1 MKKLLFTLAILSGGV
16 LSAAFAQTTSR
27 ILPDEARN
35 VKNDPVLVRQF
46 LEKSRN
52 FQKRQMSSE
61 SAFQQVRPLMR
72 KKSDVIID
80 AAPSLSNLKLNGA
93 VVYDENKDVNTFGL
107 YSFSAQAPVTRKEV
121 TLIPRLS
128 ASGGAIYSDGK
139 LYVYDYAIDYG
150 YVSLSRYAVYDA
162 VTGAELDYK
171 SMGYSLGPVYRNAAV
186 SCAKD
191 PVTGKVYCCSYG
203 YNEKTKE
210 LCYVLSTWNLEGMSK
225 DSIALLSK
233 PMQVMACDSD
243 GKLYGISASTATE
256 GNNGGILYEINKTT
270 GTLREIGDTQVS
282 PKYTQ
287 SAVINT
293 SDNTFYWFANEEDEA
308 ANLYTVD
315 LTTGEAALVGA
326 LPYGDQ
332 VVGAY
337 IPDPEALDGAPSGP
351 ENLSVSFENGS
362 LSGTVS
368 FDIPSEPYDGNV
380 LNGDV
385 TYKVLG
391 NGDVLATSVAAAGT
405 KVSCPVTVPSSA
417 IYKLEVVLSN
427 SVGDS
432 PKSDMTVYIGKDSPL
447 AVNNLK
453 VVRTGDVN
461 TVSWNSP
468 TGTKNGGYMNVD
480 DLRYKIVRMPDNVQV
495 ATNHADRVFS
505 DTFTTEEL
513 ALYYYVVTS
522 YNDGIEGE
530 SASSNSVSV
539 GDALLPPYSQDFTE
553 KNSLG
558 LFTVVDVNNDNKT
571 WTYSNGTVRYA
582 YHMKN
587 NADDWLIT
595 PPLKLKKG
603 YMYEFSFDTYVL
615 SARSEE
621 KMEIKM
627 GTAATVEAMNTV
639 IMEER
644 TYNNTRTSPKTES
657 FSIMPDA
664 DGTYYIGFHAVSDA
678 NKGNL
683 TVDNIKVGEPM
694 SIHVP
699 GEVENLTLIPGAKG
713 ALSVTIGLTAP
724 TKNLVGGDLTELT
737 AVDVRRGETL
747 VKTFESP
754 AKGTAL
760 QFVDNGVVSGLNIY
774 SVVARNSFGEGAVT
788 TDTVLVGIDVPLAP
802 QSVTFTDEGNGSG
815 LLSWDKVSE
824 TGENGGYVNPEEV
837 VYTVYDADSKVVA
850 DDVTGDRYELTS
862 LNSEMPQVLSYFS
875 VTAKNQK
882 GESEP
887 AQSNS
892 RLVGPSYPAPYT
904 ESFADATI
912 TNGPWTTELLAGKS
926 YDSDW
931 TPRAD
936 QSQDNDGGSAD
947 FQGYAAGASTRIYS
961 PKIDISAV
969 DNPRL
974 NAWILMPTGGVRVR
988 FQISDDYA
996 DWHDVDTIEVAEEWT
1011 RVNIDLASY
1020 KSKNLRIALV
1030 GECLKDFNFAYVDHI
1045 EIRGYLDNNLQATG
1059 ITGPEK
1065 VNFKEEAKYVVS
1077 VLNEGVRDASQ
1088 FKVYL
1093 TDEEF
1098 NVLATKTV
1106 ESLAAQSSV
1115 NVEISYTPSI
1125 EMAGSELTVYGVVG
1139 YDSDEE
1145 QDDNRTKTAVV
1156 TKVNG
1161 SSYPVATGLTGN
1173 REGAAIKLAWS
1184 APSLSKPV
1192 AEVVTD
1198 GFEDY
1203 DPFTIDGFGAWTVAD
1218 VDGGNTYVF
1227 GESQSWP
1234 NAGQPQAFMIFDMN
1248 SEHIAGLGVDERFMM
1263 DNSHGSKLA
1272 VCWSSDPQTTD
1283 LGHNDDWLISP
1294 RLADGGQT
1302 VSFQAKAYDSSFT
1315 ESIEV
1320 YYSTTGNAI
1329 EDFTNNLAKVSSVP
1343 ADTWATYTYDLPANT
1358 TYFAIRCV
1366 SANAFLLG
1374 IDNVVYKPQPVLPE
1388 GLAVESYNVYRN
1400 GELLDNTAATE
1411 FTDNAPSDGDN
1422 VYAVSVVYNMGESI
1436 LSDPCTVG
1444 TSGIENNSMDN
1455 IRVYEE
1461 NGAIVIRGAEGKR
1474 ATVSDM
1480 SGIVLHNDICSDVTV
1495 ISVSRG
1501 VYVVKVNGKE
1511 IKVIV
1516 R

>member
-1 MKKLLFTLAILSGGV
+1 
-16 LSAAFAQTTSR
+16 
-27 ILPDEARN
+27 
-35 VKNDPVLVRQF
+35 
-46 LEKSRN
+46 
-52 FQKRQMSSE
+52 
-61 SAFQQVRPLMR
+61 
-72 KKSDVIID
+72 
-80 AAPSLSNLKLNGA
+80 
-93 VVYDENKDVNTFGL
+93 
-107 YSFSAQAPVTRKEV
+107 
-121 TLIPRLS
+121 
-128 ASGGAIYSDGK
+128 
-139 LYVYDYAIDYG
+139 
-150 YVSLSRYAVYDA
+150 
-162 VTGAELDYK
+162 
-171 SMGYSLGPVYRNAAV
+171 
-186 SCAKD
+186 
-191 PVTGKVYCCSYG
+191 
-203 YNEKTKE
+203 
-210 LCYVLSTWNLEGMSK
+210 
-225 DSIALLSK
+225 
-233 PMQVMACDSD
+233 
-243 GKLYGISASTATE
+243 
-256 GNNGGILYEINKTT
+256 
-270 GTLREIGDTQVS
+270 
-282 PKYTQ
+282 
-287 SAVINT
+287 
-293 SDNTFYWFANEEDEA
+293 
-308 ANLYTVD
+308 
-315 LTTGEAALVGA
+315 
-326 LPYGDQ
+326 
-332 VVGAY
+332 
-337 IPDPEALDGAPSGP
+337 
-351 ENLSVSFENGS
+351 
-362 LSGTVS
+362 
-368 FDIPSEPYDGNV
+368 
-380 LNGDV
+380 
-385 TYKVLG
+385 
-391 NGDVLATSVAAAGT
+391 
-405 KVSCPVTVPSSA
+405 
-417 IYKLEVVLSN
+417 
-427 SVGDS
+427 
-432 PKSDMTVYIGKDSPL
+432 
-447 AVNNLK
+447 
-453 VVRTGDVN
+453 
-461 TVSWNSP
+461 
-468 TGTKNGGYMNVD
+468 
-480 DLRYKIVRMPDNVQV
+480 
-495 ATNHADRVFS
+495 
-505 DTFTTEEL
+505 
-513 ALYYYVVTS
+513 
-522 YNDGIEGE
+522 
-530 SASSNSVSV
+530 
-539 GDALLPPYSQDFTE
+539 
-553 KNSLG
+553 
-558 LFTVVDVNNDNKT
+558 
-571 WTYSNGTVRYA
+571 
-582 YHMKN
+582 
-587 NADDWLIT
+587 
-595 PPLKLKKG
+595 
-603 YMYEFSFDTYVL
+603 
-615 SARSEE
+615 
-621 KMEIKM
+621 
-627 GTAATVEAMNTV
+627 
-639 IMEER
+639 
-644 TYNNTRTSPKTES
+644 
-657 FSIMPDA
+657 
-664 DGTYYIGFHAVSDA
+664 
-678 NKGNL
+678 
-683 TVDNIKVGEPM
+683 
-694 SIHVP
+694 
-699 GEVENLTLIPGAKG
+699 
-713 ALSVTIGLTAP
+713 
-724 TKNLVGGDLTELT
+724 
-737 AVDVRRGETL
+737 
-747 VKTFESP
+747 
-754 AKGTAL
+754 
-760 QFVDNGVVSGLNIY
+760 
-774 SVVARNSFGEGAVT
+774 
-788 TDTVLVGIDVPLAP
+788 
-802 QSVTFTDEGNGSG
+802 
-815 LLSWDKVSE
+815 
-824 TGENGGYVNPEEV
+824 
-837 VYTVYDADSKVVA
+837 
-850 DDVTGDRYELTS
+850 
-862 LNSEMPQVLSYFS
+862 MPQVLSYFS

-904 ESFADATI
+904 ESFADAAI

-931 TPRAD
+931 TPRED

-1011 RVNIDLASY
+1011 RVNIDLTSY

-1059 ITGPEK
+1059 ITGPDK

-1088 FKVYL
+1088 FTVYL

-1156 TKVNG
+1156 TKVKG

-1320 YYSTTGNAI
+1320 YYSTTGNAV

-1343 ADTWATYTYDLPANT
+1343 ADTWATYTYDLPANA

-1480 SGIVLHNDICSDVTV
+1480 SGIVLHNDICSDVSV
-1495 ISVSRG
+1495 ISVNRG
-1501 VYVVKVNGKE
+1501 VYVVKVNGKA

>member
-1 MKKLLFTLAILSGGV
+1 M
-16 LSAAFAQTTSR
+16 
-27 ILPDEARN
+27 
-35 VKNDPVLVRQF
+35 
-46 LEKSRN
+46 
-52 FQKRQMSSE
+52 
-61 SAFQQVRPLMR
+61 
-72 KKSDVIID
+72 
-80 AAPSLSNLKLNGA
+80 
-93 VVYDENKDVNTFGL
+93 
-107 YSFSAQAPVTRKEV
+107 
-121 TLIPRLS
+121 
-128 ASGGAIYSDGK
+128 
-139 LYVYDYAIDYG
+139 
-150 YVSLSRYAVYDA
+150 
-162 VTGAELDYK
+162 
-171 SMGYSLGPVYRNAAV
+171 
-186 SCAKD
+186 
-191 PVTGKVYCCSYG
+191 
-203 YNEKTKE
+203 
-210 LCYVLSTWNLEGMSK
+210 
-225 DSIALLSK
+225 
-233 PMQVMACDSD
+233 
-243 GKLYGISASTATE
+243 
-256 GNNGGILYEINKTT
+256 
-270 GTLREIGDTQVS
+270 
-282 PKYTQ
+282 
-287 SAVINT
+287 
-293 SDNTFYWFANEEDEA
+293 
-308 ANLYTVD
+308 
-315 LTTGEAALVGA
+315 
-326 LPYGDQ
+326 
-332 VVGAY
+332 
-337 IPDPEALDGAPSGP
+337 
-351 ENLSVSFENGS
+351 
-362 LSGTVS
+362 
-368 FDIPSEPYDGNV
+368 
-380 LNGDV
+380 
-385 TYKVLG
+385 
-391 NGDVLATSVAAAGT
+391 
-405 KVSCPVTVPSSA
+405 
-417 IYKLEVVLSN
+417 
-427 SVGDS
+427 
-432 PKSDMTVYIGKDSPL
+432 
-447 AVNNLK
+447 
-453 VVRTGDVN
+453 
-461 TVSWNSP
+461 
-468 TGTKNGGYMNVD
+468 
-480 DLRYKIVRMPDNVQV
+480 
-495 ATNHADRVFS
+495 
-505 DTFTTEEL
+505 
-513 ALYYYVVTS
+513 
-522 YNDGIEGE
+522 
-530 SASSNSVSV
+530 
-539 GDALLPPYSQDFTE
+539 
-553 KNSLG
+553 
-558 LFTVVDVNNDNKT
+558 
-571 WTYSNGTVRYA
+571 
-582 YHMKN
+582 
-587 NADDWLIT
+587 
-595 PPLKLKKG
+595 
-603 YMYEFSFDTYVL
+603 
-615 SARSEE
+615 
-621 KMEIKM
+621 
-627 GTAATVEAMNTV
+627 
-639 IMEER
+639 
-644 TYNNTRTSPKTES
+644 
-657 FSIMPDA
+657 
-664 DGTYYIGFHAVSDA
+664 
-678 NKGNL
+678 
-683 TVDNIKVGEPM
+683 
-694 SIHVP
+694 
-699 GEVENLTLIPGAKG
+699 
-713 ALSVTIGLTAP
+713 
-724 TKNLVGGDLTELT
+724 
-737 AVDVRRGETL
+737 
-747 VKTFESP
+747 
-754 AKGTAL
+754 
-760 QFVDNGVVSGLNIY
+760 
-774 SVVARNSFGEGAVT
+774 
-788 TDTVLVGIDVPLAP
+788 
-802 QSVTFTDEGNGSG
+802 
-815 LLSWDKVSE
+815 
-824 TGENGGYVNPEEV
+824 
-837 VYTVYDADSKVVA
+837 VA

-1030 GECLKDFNFAYVDHI
+1030 GECLEDFNFAYVDHI

-1088 FKVYL
+1088 FTVYL

-1156 TKVNG
+1156 TKVKG
-1161 SSYPVATGLTGN
+1161 SSYPVATGLTGSS
-1173 REGAAIKLAWS
+1173 EGTAIKLAWS

-1263 DNSHGSKLA
+1263 DSSHGSKLA

-1461 NGAIVIRGAEGKR
+1461 NGTIVIRGAEGKR

-1501 VYVVKVNGKE
+1501 VYVVKVNGKA

>member
-1 MKKLLFTLAILSGGV
+1 M
-16 LSAAFAQTTSR
+16 
-27 ILPDEARN
+27 
-35 VKNDPVLVRQF
+35 
-46 LEKSRN
+46 
-52 FQKRQMSSE
+52 
-61 SAFQQVRPLMR
+61 
-72 KKSDVIID
+72 
-80 AAPSLSNLKLNGA
+80 
-93 VVYDENKDVNTFGL
+93 
-107 YSFSAQAPVTRKEV
+107 
-121 TLIPRLS
+121 
-128 ASGGAIYSDGK
+128 
-139 LYVYDYAIDYG
+139 
-150 YVSLSRYAVYDA
+150 
-162 VTGAELDYK
+162 
-171 SMGYSLGPVYRNAAV
+171 
-186 SCAKD
+186 
-191 PVTGKVYCCSYG
+191 
-203 YNEKTKE
+203 
-210 LCYVLSTWNLEGMSK
+210 
-225 DSIALLSK
+225 
-233 PMQVMACDSD
+233 
-243 GKLYGISASTATE
+243 
-256 GNNGGILYEINKTT
+256 
-270 GTLREIGDTQVS
+270 
-282 PKYTQ
+282 
-287 SAVINT
+287 
-293 SDNTFYWFANEEDEA
+293 
-308 ANLYTVD
+308 
-315 LTTGEAALVGA
+315 
-326 LPYGDQ
+326 
-332 VVGAY
+332 
-337 IPDPEALDGAPSGP
+337 
-351 ENLSVSFENGS
+351 
-362 LSGTVS
+362 
-368 FDIPSEPYDGNV
+368 
-380 LNGDV
+380 
-385 TYKVLG
+385 
-391 NGDVLATSVAAAGT
+391 
-405 KVSCPVTVPSSA
+405 
-417 IYKLEVVLSN
+417 
-427 SVGDS
+427 
-432 PKSDMTVYIGKDSPL
+432 
-447 AVNNLK
+447 
-453 VVRTGDVN
+453 
-461 TVSWNSP
+461 
-468 TGTKNGGYMNVD
+468 
-480 DLRYKIVRMPDNVQV
+480 
-495 ATNHADRVFS
+495 
-505 DTFTTEEL
+505 
-513 ALYYYVVTS
+513 
-522 YNDGIEGE
+522 
-530 SASSNSVSV
+530 
-539 GDALLPPYSQDFTE
+539 
-553 KNSLG
+553 
-558 LFTVVDVNNDNKT
+558 
-571 WTYSNGTVRYA
+571 
-582 YHMKN
+582 
-587 NADDWLIT
+587 
-595 PPLKLKKG
+595 
-603 YMYEFSFDTYVL
+603 
-615 SARSEE
+615 
-621 KMEIKM
+621 
-627 GTAATVEAMNTV
+627 
-639 IMEER
+639 
-644 TYNNTRTSPKTES
+644 
-657 FSIMPDA
+657 
-664 DGTYYIGFHAVSDA
+664 
-678 NKGNL
+678 
-683 TVDNIKVGEPM
+683 
-694 SIHVP
+694 
-699 GEVENLTLIPGAKG
+699 
-713 ALSVTIGLTAP
+713 
-724 TKNLVGGDLTELT
+724 
-737 AVDVRRGETL
+737 
-747 VKTFESP
+747 
-754 AKGTAL
+754 
-760 QFVDNGVVSGLNIY
+760 
-774 SVVARNSFGEGAVT
+774 
-788 TDTVLVGIDVPLAP
+788 
-802 QSVTFTDEGNGSG
+802 
-815 LLSWDKVSE
+815 
-824 TGENGGYVNPEEV
+824 
-837 VYTVYDADSKVVA
+837 
-850 DDVTGDRYELTS
+850 
-862 LNSEMPQVLSYFS
+862 
-875 VTAKNQK
+875 
-882 GESEP
+882 
-887 AQSNS
+887 
-892 RLVGPSYPAPYT
+892 GPSYPAPYT

-1011 RVNIDLASY
+1011 RVNIDLTSY

-1030 GECLKDFNFAYVDHI
+1030 GECLEDFNFAYVDHI
-1045 EIRGYLDNNLQATG
+1045 EIRGYLDNNLQAIG
-1059 ITGPEK
+1059 ITGPDK

-1088 FKVYL
+1088 FAVYL

-1436 LSDPCTVG
+1436 LSAPCTVG

-1480 SGIVLHNDICSDVTV
+1480 SGVVLHNDICSDVTV

-1501 VYVVKVNGKE
+1501 VYVVKVNGKA

>member
-1 MKKLLFTLAILSGGV
+1 M
-16 LSAAFAQTTSR
+16 
-27 ILPDEARN
+27 
-35 VKNDPVLVRQF
+35 
-46 LEKSRN
+46 
-52 FQKRQMSSE
+52 
-61 SAFQQVRPLMR
+61 
-72 KKSDVIID
+72 
-80 AAPSLSNLKLNGA
+80 
-93 VVYDENKDVNTFGL
+93 
-107 YSFSAQAPVTRKEV
+107 
-121 TLIPRLS
+121 
-128 ASGGAIYSDGK
+128 
-139 LYVYDYAIDYG
+139 
-150 YVSLSRYAVYDA
+150 
-162 VTGAELDYK
+162 
-171 SMGYSLGPVYRNAAV
+171 
-186 SCAKD
+186 
-191 PVTGKVYCCSYG
+191 
-203 YNEKTKE
+203 
-210 LCYVLSTWNLEGMSK
+210 
-225 DSIALLSK
+225 
-233 PMQVMACDSD
+233 
-243 GKLYGISASTATE
+243 
-256 GNNGGILYEINKTT
+256 
-270 GTLREIGDTQVS
+270 
-282 PKYTQ
+282 
-287 SAVINT
+287 
-293 SDNTFYWFANEEDEA
+293 
-308 ANLYTVD
+308 
-315 LTTGEAALVGA
+315 
-326 LPYGDQ
+326 
-332 VVGAY
+332 
-337 IPDPEALDGAPSGP
+337 
-351 ENLSVSFENGS
+351 
-362 LSGTVS
+362 
-368 FDIPSEPYDGNV
+368 
-380 LNGDV
+380 
-385 TYKVLG
+385 
-391 NGDVLATSVAAAGT
+391 
-405 KVSCPVTVPSSA
+405 
-417 IYKLEVVLSN
+417 
-427 SVGDS
+427 
-432 PKSDMTVYIGKDSPL
+432 
-447 AVNNLK
+447 
-453 VVRTGDVN
+453 
-461 TVSWNSP
+461 
-468 TGTKNGGYMNVD
+468 
-480 DLRYKIVRMPDNVQV
+480 
-495 ATNHADRVFS
+495 
-505 DTFTTEEL
+505 
-513 ALYYYVVTS
+513 
-522 YNDGIEGE
+522 
-530 SASSNSVSV
+530 
-539 GDALLPPYSQDFTE
+539 
-553 KNSLG
+553 
-558 LFTVVDVNNDNKT
+558 
-571 WTYSNGTVRYA
+571 
-582 YHMKN
+582 
-587 NADDWLIT
+587 
-595 PPLKLKKG
+595 
-603 YMYEFSFDTYVL
+603 
-615 SARSEE
+615 
-621 KMEIKM
+621 
-627 GTAATVEAMNTV
+627 
-639 IMEER
+639 
-644 TYNNTRTSPKTES
+644 
-657 FSIMPDA
+657 
-664 DGTYYIGFHAVSDA
+664 
-678 NKGNL
+678 
-683 TVDNIKVGEPM
+683 
-694 SIHVP
+694 
-699 GEVENLTLIPGAKG
+699 
-713 ALSVTIGLTAP
+713 
-724 TKNLVGGDLTELT
+724 
-737 AVDVRRGETL
+737 
-747 VKTFESP
+747 
-754 AKGTAL
+754 
-760 QFVDNGVVSGLNIY
+760 
-774 SVVARNSFGEGAVT
+774 
-788 TDTVLVGIDVPLAP
+788 
-802 QSVTFTDEGNGSG
+802 
-815 LLSWDKVSE
+815 
-824 TGENGGYVNPEEV
+824 

-1020 KSKNLRIALV
+1020 KSKNLRVALV
-1030 GECLKDFNFAYVDHI
+1030 GECLKGFNFAYADHI
-1045 EIRGYLDNNLQATG
+1045 EICGYLDNNLQATG
-1059 ITGPEK
+1059 IAGPEK

-1088 FKVYL
+1088 FTVYL

-1173 REGAAIKLAWS
+1173 REGVAVKLAWS

-1263 DNSHGSKLA
+1263 DSSHGSQLA

-1320 YYSTTGNAI
+1320 YYSTTGNAV
-1329 EDFTNNLAKVSSVP
+1329 EDFTNNLAKVSPVP
-1343 ADTWATYTYDLPANT
+1343 ADMWATYTYDLPANA

-1388 GLAVESYNVYRN
+1388 RLAVESYNVYRN

-1411 FTDNAPSDGDN
+1411 FTDNAPADGDN

-1436 LSDPCTVG
+1436 LSVPCTVG
-1444 TSGIENNSMDN
+1444 TSGIADNSMDN

-1480 SGIVLHNDICSDVTV
+1480 SGIVLHNDICSDVSV
-1495 ISVSRG
+1495 ISVNKG
-1501 VYVVKVNGKE
+1501 VYVVKVNGKA

>member
-1 MKKLLFTLAILSGGV
+1 M
-16 LSAAFAQTTSR
+16 
-27 ILPDEARN
+27 
-35 VKNDPVLVRQF
+35 
-46 LEKSRN
+46 
-52 FQKRQMSSE
+52 
-61 SAFQQVRPLMR
+61 
-72 KKSDVIID
+72 
-80 AAPSLSNLKLNGA
+80 
-93 VVYDENKDVNTFGL
+93 
-107 YSFSAQAPVTRKEV
+107 
-121 TLIPRLS
+121 
-128 ASGGAIYSDGK
+128 
-139 LYVYDYAIDYG
+139 
-150 YVSLSRYAVYDA
+150 
-162 VTGAELDYK
+162 
-171 SMGYSLGPVYRNAAV
+171 
-186 SCAKD
+186 
-191 PVTGKVYCCSYG
+191 
-203 YNEKTKE
+203 
-210 LCYVLSTWNLEGMSK
+210 
-225 DSIALLSK
+225 
-233 PMQVMACDSD
+233 
-243 GKLYGISASTATE
+243 
-256 GNNGGILYEINKTT
+256 
-270 GTLREIGDTQVS
+270 
-282 PKYTQ
+282 
-287 SAVINT
+287 
-293 SDNTFYWFANEEDEA
+293 
-308 ANLYTVD
+308 
-315 LTTGEAALVGA
+315 
-326 LPYGDQ
+326 
-332 VVGAY
+332 
-337 IPDPEALDGAPSGP
+337 
-351 ENLSVSFENGS
+351 
-362 LSGTVS
+362 
-368 FDIPSEPYDGNV
+368 
-380 LNGDV
+380 
-385 TYKVLG
+385 
-391 NGDVLATSVAAAGT
+391 
-405 KVSCPVTVPSSA
+405 
-417 IYKLEVVLSN
+417 
-427 SVGDS
+427 
-432 PKSDMTVYIGKDSPL
+432 
-447 AVNNLK
+447 
-453 VVRTGDVN
+453 
-461 TVSWNSP
+461 
-468 TGTKNGGYMNVD
+468 
-480 DLRYKIVRMPDNVQV
+480 
-495 ATNHADRVFS
+495 
-505 DTFTTEEL
+505 
-513 ALYYYVVTS
+513 
-522 YNDGIEGE
+522 
-530 SASSNSVSV
+530 
-539 GDALLPPYSQDFTE
+539 
-553 KNSLG
+553 
-558 LFTVVDVNNDNKT
+558 
-571 WTYSNGTVRYA
+571 
-582 YHMKN
+582 
-587 NADDWLIT
+587 
-595 PPLKLKKG
+595 
-603 YMYEFSFDTYVL
+603 
-615 SARSEE
+615 
-621 KMEIKM
+621 
-627 GTAATVEAMNTV
+627 
-639 IMEER
+639 
-644 TYNNTRTSPKTES
+644 
-657 FSIMPDA
+657 
-664 DGTYYIGFHAVSDA
+664 
-678 NKGNL
+678 
-683 TVDNIKVGEPM
+683 
-694 SIHVP
+694 
-699 GEVENLTLIPGAKG
+699 
-713 ALSVTIGLTAP
+713 
-724 TKNLVGGDLTELT
+724 
-737 AVDVRRGETL
+737 
-747 VKTFESP
+747 
-754 AKGTAL
+754 
-760 QFVDNGVVSGLNIY
+760 
-774 SVVARNSFGEGAVT
+774 
-788 TDTVLVGIDVPLAP
+788 
-802 QSVTFTDEGNGSG
+802 
-815 LLSWDKVSE
+815 
-824 TGENGGYVNPEEV
+824 
-837 VYTVYDADSKVVA
+837 
-850 DDVTGDRYELTS
+850 TGDRYELTS

-1059 ITGPEK
+1059 ITGPDK

-1088 FKVYL
+1088 FTVYL

-1156 TKVNG
+1156 TKVKG
-1161 SSYPVATGLTGN
+1161 SSYPVATGLTGSS
-1173 REGAAIKLAWS
+1173 EGTAIKLAWS

-1263 DNSHGSKLA
+1263 DSSHGSKLA

-1480 SGIVLHNDICSDVTV
+1480 SGVVLHNDICSDVTV
-1495 ISVSRG
+1495 ISVNRG
-1501 VYVVKVNGKE
+1501 VYVVKVNGKA

>member
-1 MKKLLFTLAILSGGV
+1 M
-16 LSAAFAQTTSR
+16 
-27 ILPDEARN
+27 
-35 VKNDPVLVRQF
+35 
-46 LEKSRN
+46 
-52 FQKRQMSSE
+52 
-61 SAFQQVRPLMR
+61 
-72 KKSDVIID
+72 
-80 AAPSLSNLKLNGA
+80 
-93 VVYDENKDVNTFGL
+93 
-107 YSFSAQAPVTRKEV
+107 
-121 TLIPRLS
+121 
-128 ASGGAIYSDGK
+128 
-139 LYVYDYAIDYG
+139 
-150 YVSLSRYAVYDA
+150 
-162 VTGAELDYK
+162 
-171 SMGYSLGPVYRNAAV
+171 
-186 SCAKD
+186 
-191 PVTGKVYCCSYG
+191 
-203 YNEKTKE
+203 
-210 LCYVLSTWNLEGMSK
+210 
-225 DSIALLSK
+225 
-233 PMQVMACDSD
+233 
-243 GKLYGISASTATE
+243 
-256 GNNGGILYEINKTT
+256 
-270 GTLREIGDTQVS
+270 
-282 PKYTQ
+282 
-287 SAVINT
+287 
-293 SDNTFYWFANEEDEA
+293 
-308 ANLYTVD
+308 
-315 LTTGEAALVGA
+315 
-326 LPYGDQ
+326 
-332 VVGAY
+332 
-337 IPDPEALDGAPSGP
+337 
-351 ENLSVSFENGS
+351 
-362 LSGTVS
+362 
-368 FDIPSEPYDGNV
+368 
-380 LNGDV
+380 
-385 TYKVLG
+385 
-391 NGDVLATSVAAAGT
+391 
-405 KVSCPVTVPSSA
+405 
-417 IYKLEVVLSN
+417 
-427 SVGDS
+427 
-432 PKSDMTVYIGKDSPL
+432 
-447 AVNNLK
+447 
-453 VVRTGDVN
+453 
-461 TVSWNSP
+461 
-468 TGTKNGGYMNVD
+468 
-480 DLRYKIVRMPDNVQV
+480 
-495 ATNHADRVFS
+495 
-505 DTFTTEEL
+505 
-513 ALYYYVVTS
+513 
-522 YNDGIEGE
+522 
-530 SASSNSVSV
+530 
-539 GDALLPPYSQDFTE
+539 
-553 KNSLG
+553 
-558 LFTVVDVNNDNKT
+558 
-571 WTYSNGTVRYA
+571 
-582 YHMKN
+582 
-587 NADDWLIT
+587 
-595 PPLKLKKG
+595 
-603 YMYEFSFDTYVL
+603 
-615 SARSEE
+615 
-621 KMEIKM
+621 
-627 GTAATVEAMNTV
+627 
-639 IMEER
+639 
-644 TYNNTRTSPKTES
+644 
-657 FSIMPDA
+657 
-664 DGTYYIGFHAVSDA
+664 
-678 NKGNL
+678 
-683 TVDNIKVGEPM
+683 
-694 SIHVP
+694 
-699 GEVENLTLIPGAKG
+699 
-713 ALSVTIGLTAP
+713 
-724 TKNLVGGDLTELT
+724 
-737 AVDVRRGETL
+737 
-747 VKTFESP
+747 
-754 AKGTAL
+754 
-760 QFVDNGVVSGLNIY
+760 
-774 SVVARNSFGEGAVT
+774 
-788 TDTVLVGIDVPLAP
+788 
-802 QSVTFTDEGNGSG
+802 
-815 LLSWDKVSE
+815 
-824 TGENGGYVNPEEV
+824 
-837 VYTVYDADSKVVA
+837 
-850 DDVTGDRYELTS
+850 TGDRYELTS

-1020 KSKNLRIALV
+1020 KSKNLRVALV
-1030 GECLKDFNFAYVDHI
+1030 GECLKGFNFAYADHI
-1045 EIRGYLDNNLQATG
+1045 EICGYLDNNLQATG
-1059 ITGPEK
+1059 IAGPEK

-1088 FKVYL
+1088 FTVYL

-1115 NVEISYTPSI
+1115 NVEISYTPPI
-1125 EMAGSELTVYGVVG
+1125 GMAGSELTVYGVVG

-1173 REGAAIKLAWS
+1173 REGAAVKLAWS

-1263 DNSHGSKLA
+1263 DSSHGSQLA

-1320 YYSTTGNAI
+1320 YYSTTGNAV
-1329 EDFTNNLAKVSSVP
+1329 EDFTNNLAKVSPVP
-1343 ADTWATYTYDLPANT
+1343 ADMWATYTYDLPANA

-1388 GLAVESYNVYRN
+1388 RLAVESYNVYRN

-1411 FTDNAPSDGDN
+1411 FTDNAPADGDN

-1436 LSDPCTVG
+1436 LSVPCTVG
-1444 TSGIENNSMDN
+1444 TSGIADNSMDN

-1480 SGIVLHNDICSDVTV
+1480 SGIVLHNDVCSDVTV
-1495 ISVSRG
+1495 ISVNRG
-1501 VYVVKVNGKE
+1501 VYVVKVNGKA

>member
-1 MKKLLFTLAILSGGV
+1 M
-16 LSAAFAQTTSR
+16 
-27 ILPDEARN
+27 
-35 VKNDPVLVRQF
+35 
-46 LEKSRN
+46 
-52 FQKRQMSSE
+52 
-61 SAFQQVRPLMR
+61 
-72 KKSDVIID
+72 
-80 AAPSLSNLKLNGA
+80 
-93 VVYDENKDVNTFGL
+93 
-107 YSFSAQAPVTRKEV
+107 
-121 TLIPRLS
+121 
-128 ASGGAIYSDGK
+128 
-139 LYVYDYAIDYG
+139 
-150 YVSLSRYAVYDA
+150 
-162 VTGAELDYK
+162 
-171 SMGYSLGPVYRNAAV
+171 
-186 SCAKD
+186 
-191 PVTGKVYCCSYG
+191 
-203 YNEKTKE
+203 
-210 LCYVLSTWNLEGMSK
+210 
-225 DSIALLSK
+225 
-233 PMQVMACDSD
+233 
-243 GKLYGISASTATE
+243 
-256 GNNGGILYEINKTT
+256 
-270 GTLREIGDTQVS
+270 
-282 PKYTQ
+282 
-287 SAVINT
+287 
-293 SDNTFYWFANEEDEA
+293 
-308 ANLYTVD
+308 
-315 LTTGEAALVGA
+315 
-326 LPYGDQ
+326 
-332 VVGAY
+332 
-337 IPDPEALDGAPSGP
+337 
-351 ENLSVSFENGS
+351 
-362 LSGTVS
+362 
-368 FDIPSEPYDGNV
+368 
-380 LNGDV
+380 
-385 TYKVLG
+385 
-391 NGDVLATSVAAAGT
+391 
-405 KVSCPVTVPSSA
+405 
-417 IYKLEVVLSN
+417 
-427 SVGDS
+427 
-432 PKSDMTVYIGKDSPL
+432 
-447 AVNNLK
+447 
-453 VVRTGDVN
+453 
-461 TVSWNSP
+461 
-468 TGTKNGGYMNVD
+468 
-480 DLRYKIVRMPDNVQV
+480 
-495 ATNHADRVFS
+495 
-505 DTFTTEEL
+505 
-513 ALYYYVVTS
+513 
-522 YNDGIEGE
+522 
-530 SASSNSVSV
+530 
-539 GDALLPPYSQDFTE
+539 
-553 KNSLG
+553 
-558 LFTVVDVNNDNKT
+558 
-571 WTYSNGTVRYA
+571 
-582 YHMKN
+582 
-587 NADDWLIT
+587 
-595 PPLKLKKG
+595 
-603 YMYEFSFDTYVL
+603 
-615 SARSEE
+615 
-621 KMEIKM
+621 
-627 GTAATVEAMNTV
+627 
-639 IMEER
+639 
-644 TYNNTRTSPKTES
+644 
-657 FSIMPDA
+657 
-664 DGTYYIGFHAVSDA
+664 
-678 NKGNL
+678 
-683 TVDNIKVGEPM
+683 
-694 SIHVP
+694 
-699 GEVENLTLIPGAKG
+699 
-713 ALSVTIGLTAP
+713 
-724 TKNLVGGDLTELT
+724 
-737 AVDVRRGETL
+737 
-747 VKTFESP
+747 
-754 AKGTAL
+754 
-760 QFVDNGVVSGLNIY
+760 
-774 SVVARNSFGEGAVT
+774 
-788 TDTVLVGIDVPLAP
+788 
-802 QSVTFTDEGNGSG
+802 
-815 LLSWDKVSE
+815 LSWDKVPE

-837 VYTVYDADSKVVA
+837 VYTVYDADSKMVA
-850 DDVTGDRYELTS
+850 DDVTGDCYELTS

-1011 RVNIDLASY
+1011 RVNIDLTSY

-1059 ITGPEK
+1059 ITGPDK

-1088 FKVYL
+1088 FAVYL

-1161 SSYPVATGLTGN
+1161 SSYPVATGLTGS

-1203 DPFTIDGFGAWTVAD
+1203 DPFTINGFGAWTVAD

-1320 YYSTTGNAI
+1320 YYSTTGNAV

-1343 ADTWATYTYDLPANT
+1343 ADMWATYTYDLPANA

-1436 LSDPCTVG
+1436 LSAPCTVG
-1444 TSGIENNSMDN
+1444 TSGIENDSMDN

-1480 SGIVLHNDICSDVTV
+1480 SGIVLHNDVCSDVSV
-1495 ISVSRG
+1495 ISVNKG
-1501 VYVVKVNGKE
+1501 VYVVKVNGKA

>member
-1 MKKLLFTLAILSGGV
+1 M
-16 LSAAFAQTTSR
+16 
-27 ILPDEARN
+27 
-35 VKNDPVLVRQF
+35 
-46 LEKSRN
+46 
-52 FQKRQMSSE
+52 
-61 SAFQQVRPLMR
+61 
-72 KKSDVIID
+72 
-80 AAPSLSNLKLNGA
+80 
-93 VVYDENKDVNTFGL
+93 
-107 YSFSAQAPVTRKEV
+107 
-121 TLIPRLS
+121 
-128 ASGGAIYSDGK
+128 
-139 LYVYDYAIDYG
+139 
-150 YVSLSRYAVYDA
+150 
-162 VTGAELDYK
+162 
-171 SMGYSLGPVYRNAAV
+171 
-186 SCAKD
+186 
-191 PVTGKVYCCSYG
+191 
-203 YNEKTKE
+203 
-210 LCYVLSTWNLEGMSK
+210 
-225 DSIALLSK
+225 
-233 PMQVMACDSD
+233 
-243 GKLYGISASTATE
+243 
-256 GNNGGILYEINKTT
+256 
-270 GTLREIGDTQVS
+270 
-282 PKYTQ
+282 
-287 SAVINT
+287 
-293 SDNTFYWFANEEDEA
+293 
-308 ANLYTVD
+308 
-315 LTTGEAALVGA
+315 
-326 LPYGDQ
+326 
-332 VVGAY
+332 
-337 IPDPEALDGAPSGP
+337 
-351 ENLSVSFENGS
+351 
-362 LSGTVS
+362 
-368 FDIPSEPYDGNV
+368 
-380 LNGDV
+380 
-385 TYKVLG
+385 
-391 NGDVLATSVAAAGT
+391 
-405 KVSCPVTVPSSA
+405 
-417 IYKLEVVLSN
+417 
-427 SVGDS
+427 
-432 PKSDMTVYIGKDSPL
+432 
-447 AVNNLK
+447 
-453 VVRTGDVN
+453 
-461 TVSWNSP
+461 
-468 TGTKNGGYMNVD
+468 
-480 DLRYKIVRMPDNVQV
+480 
-495 ATNHADRVFS
+495 
-505 DTFTTEEL
+505 
-513 ALYYYVVTS
+513 
-522 YNDGIEGE
+522 
-530 SASSNSVSV
+530 
-539 GDALLPPYSQDFTE
+539 
-553 KNSLG
+553 
-558 LFTVVDVNNDNKT
+558 
-571 WTYSNGTVRYA
+571 
-582 YHMKN
+582 
-587 NADDWLIT
+587 
-595 PPLKLKKG
+595 
-603 YMYEFSFDTYVL
+603 
-615 SARSEE
+615 
-621 KMEIKM
+621 
-627 GTAATVEAMNTV
+627 
-639 IMEER
+639 
-644 TYNNTRTSPKTES
+644 
-657 FSIMPDA
+657 
-664 DGTYYIGFHAVSDA
+664 
-678 NKGNL
+678 
-683 TVDNIKVGEPM
+683 
-694 SIHVP
+694 
-699 GEVENLTLIPGAKG
+699 
-713 ALSVTIGLTAP
+713 
-724 TKNLVGGDLTELT
+724 
-737 AVDVRRGETL
+737 
-747 VKTFESP
+747 
-754 AKGTAL
+754 
-760 QFVDNGVVSGLNIY
+760 
-774 SVVARNSFGEGAVT
+774 
-788 TDTVLVGIDVPLAP
+788 
-802 QSVTFTDEGNGSG
+802 
-815 LLSWDKVSE
+815 
-824 TGENGGYVNPEEV
+824 
-837 VYTVYDADSKVVA
+837 
-850 DDVTGDRYELTS
+850 TGDRYELTS

-996 DWHDVDTIEVAEEWT
+996 DWHDVDTIEAAEEWT

-1020 KSKNLRIALV
+1020 KSKNLRVALV
-1030 GECLKDFNFAYVDHI
+1030 GECLKGFNFAYADHI

-1059 ITGPEK
+1059 IAGPEK

-1088 FKVYL
+1088 FTVYL

-1139 YDSDEE
+1139 YDSDEK

-1161 SSYPVATGLTGN
+1161 SSYPVATGLTGS

-1203 DPFTIDGFGAWTVAD
+1203 DPFTINGFGAWTVAD

-1263 DNSHGSKLA
+1263 DSSHGSQLA

-1320 YYSTTGNAI
+1320 YYSTTGNAV
-1329 EDFTNNLAKVSSVP
+1329 EDFTNNLAKVSPVP
-1343 ADTWATYTYDLPANT
+1343 ADMWTTCTYDLPANA

-1388 GLAVESYNVYRN
+1388 RLAVESYNVYRN

-1411 FTDNAPSDGDN
+1411 FTDNAPADGDN

-1436 LSDPCTVG
+1436 LSVPCTVG
-1444 TSGIENNSMDN
+1444 TSGIADNSMDN

-1501 VYVVKVNGKE
+1501 VYVVKVNGKA

>member
-1 MKKLLFTLAILSGGV
+1 M
-16 LSAAFAQTTSR
+16 
-27 ILPDEARN
+27 
-35 VKNDPVLVRQF
+35 
-46 LEKSRN
+46 
-52 FQKRQMSSE
+52 
-61 SAFQQVRPLMR
+61 
-72 KKSDVIID
+72 
-80 AAPSLSNLKLNGA
+80 
-93 VVYDENKDVNTFGL
+93 
-107 YSFSAQAPVTRKEV
+107 
-121 TLIPRLS
+121 
-128 ASGGAIYSDGK
+128 
-139 LYVYDYAIDYG
+139 
-150 YVSLSRYAVYDA
+150 
-162 VTGAELDYK
+162 
-171 SMGYSLGPVYRNAAV
+171 
-186 SCAKD
+186 
-191 PVTGKVYCCSYG
+191 
-203 YNEKTKE
+203 
-210 LCYVLSTWNLEGMSK
+210 
-225 DSIALLSK
+225 
-233 PMQVMACDSD
+233 
-243 GKLYGISASTATE
+243 
-256 GNNGGILYEINKTT
+256 
-270 GTLREIGDTQVS
+270 
-282 PKYTQ
+282 
-287 SAVINT
+287 
-293 SDNTFYWFANEEDEA
+293 
-308 ANLYTVD
+308 
-315 LTTGEAALVGA
+315 
-326 LPYGDQ
+326 
-332 VVGAY
+332 
-337 IPDPEALDGAPSGP
+337 
-351 ENLSVSFENGS
+351 
-362 LSGTVS
+362 
-368 FDIPSEPYDGNV
+368 
-380 LNGDV
+380 
-385 TYKVLG
+385 
-391 NGDVLATSVAAAGT
+391 
-405 KVSCPVTVPSSA
+405 
-417 IYKLEVVLSN
+417 
-427 SVGDS
+427 
-432 PKSDMTVYIGKDSPL
+432 
-447 AVNNLK
+447 
-453 VVRTGDVN
+453 
-461 TVSWNSP
+461 
-468 TGTKNGGYMNVD
+468 
-480 DLRYKIVRMPDNVQV
+480 
-495 ATNHADRVFS
+495 
-505 DTFTTEEL
+505 
-513 ALYYYVVTS
+513 
-522 YNDGIEGE
+522 
-530 SASSNSVSV
+530 
-539 GDALLPPYSQDFTE
+539 
-553 KNSLG
+553 
-558 LFTVVDVNNDNKT
+558 
-571 WTYSNGTVRYA
+571 
-582 YHMKN
+582 
-587 NADDWLIT
+587 
-595 PPLKLKKG
+595 
-603 YMYEFSFDTYVL
+603 
-615 SARSEE
+615 
-621 KMEIKM
+621 
-627 GTAATVEAMNTV
+627 
-639 IMEER
+639 
-644 TYNNTRTSPKTES
+644 
-657 FSIMPDA
+657 
-664 DGTYYIGFHAVSDA
+664 
-678 NKGNL
+678 
-683 TVDNIKVGEPM
+683 
-694 SIHVP
+694 
-699 GEVENLTLIPGAKG
+699 
-713 ALSVTIGLTAP
+713 
-724 TKNLVGGDLTELT
+724 
-737 AVDVRRGETL
+737 
-747 VKTFESP
+747 
-754 AKGTAL
+754 
-760 QFVDNGVVSGLNIY
+760 
-774 SVVARNSFGEGAVT
+774 
-788 TDTVLVGIDVPLAP
+788 
-802 QSVTFTDEGNGSG
+802 
-815 LLSWDKVSE
+815 
-824 TGENGGYVNPEEV
+824 
-837 VYTVYDADSKVVA
+837 
-850 DDVTGDRYELTS
+850 
-862 LNSEMPQVLSYFS
+862 
-875 VTAKNQK
+875 TAKNQK

-1011 RVNIDLASY
+1011 RVNIDLTSY

-1059 ITGPEK
+1059 ITGPDK

-1088 FKVYL
+1088 FAVYL

-1161 SSYPVATGLTGN
+1161 SSYPVATGLTGS

-1203 DPFTIDGFGAWTVAD
+1203 DPFTINGFGAWTVAD

-1272 VCWSSDPQTTD
+1272 VCLSSDPQTTD

-1320 YYSTTGNAI
+1320 YYSTTGNAV

-1343 ADTWATYTYDLPANT
+1343 ADMWATYTYDLPANA

-1436 LSDPCTVG
+1436 LSAPCTVG
-1444 TSGIENNSMDN
+1444 TSGIENDSMDN

-1480 SGIVLHNDICSDVTV
+1480 SGIVLHNDVCSDVSV
-1495 ISVSRG
+1495 ISVNKG
-1501 VYVVKVNGKE
+1501 VYVVKVNGKA

>member
-1 MKKLLFTLAILSGGV
+1 M
-16 LSAAFAQTTSR
+16 
-27 ILPDEARN
+27 
-35 VKNDPVLVRQF
+35 
-46 LEKSRN
+46 
-52 FQKRQMSSE
+52 
-61 SAFQQVRPLMR
+61 
-72 KKSDVIID
+72 
-80 AAPSLSNLKLNGA
+80 
-93 VVYDENKDVNTFGL
+93 
-107 YSFSAQAPVTRKEV
+107 
-121 TLIPRLS
+121 
-128 ASGGAIYSDGK
+128 
-139 LYVYDYAIDYG
+139 
-150 YVSLSRYAVYDA
+150 
-162 VTGAELDYK
+162 
-171 SMGYSLGPVYRNAAV
+171 
-186 SCAKD
+186 
-191 PVTGKVYCCSYG
+191 
-203 YNEKTKE
+203 
-210 LCYVLSTWNLEGMSK
+210 
-225 DSIALLSK
+225 
-233 PMQVMACDSD
+233 
-243 GKLYGISASTATE
+243 
-256 GNNGGILYEINKTT
+256 
-270 GTLREIGDTQVS
+270 
-282 PKYTQ
+282 
-287 SAVINT
+287 
-293 SDNTFYWFANEEDEA
+293 
-308 ANLYTVD
+308 
-315 LTTGEAALVGA
+315 
-326 LPYGDQ
+326 
-332 VVGAY
+332 
-337 IPDPEALDGAPSGP
+337 
-351 ENLSVSFENGS
+351 
-362 LSGTVS
+362 
-368 FDIPSEPYDGNV
+368 
-380 LNGDV
+380 
-385 TYKVLG
+385 
-391 NGDVLATSVAAAGT
+391 
-405 KVSCPVTVPSSA
+405 
-417 IYKLEVVLSN
+417 
-427 SVGDS
+427 
-432 PKSDMTVYIGKDSPL
+432 
-447 AVNNLK
+447 
-453 VVRTGDVN
+453 
-461 TVSWNSP
+461 
-468 TGTKNGGYMNVD
+468 
-480 DLRYKIVRMPDNVQV
+480 
-495 ATNHADRVFS
+495 
-505 DTFTTEEL
+505 
-513 ALYYYVVTS
+513 
-522 YNDGIEGE
+522 
-530 SASSNSVSV
+530 
-539 GDALLPPYSQDFTE
+539 
-553 KNSLG
+553 
-558 LFTVVDVNNDNKT
+558 
-571 WTYSNGTVRYA
+571 
-582 YHMKN
+582 
-587 NADDWLIT
+587 
-595 PPLKLKKG
+595 
-603 YMYEFSFDTYVL
+603 
-615 SARSEE
+615 
-621 KMEIKM
+621 
-627 GTAATVEAMNTV
+627 
-639 IMEER
+639 
-644 TYNNTRTSPKTES
+644 
-657 FSIMPDA
+657 
-664 DGTYYIGFHAVSDA
+664 
-678 NKGNL
+678 
-683 TVDNIKVGEPM
+683 
-694 SIHVP
+694 
-699 GEVENLTLIPGAKG
+699 
-713 ALSVTIGLTAP
+713 
-724 TKNLVGGDLTELT
+724 
-737 AVDVRRGETL
+737 
-747 VKTFESP
+747 
-754 AKGTAL
+754 
-760 QFVDNGVVSGLNIY
+760 
-774 SVVARNSFGEGAVT
+774 
-788 TDTVLVGIDVPLAP
+788 
-802 QSVTFTDEGNGSG
+802 
-815 LLSWDKVSE
+815 
-824 TGENGGYVNPEEV
+824 
-837 VYTVYDADSKVVA
+837 
-850 DDVTGDRYELTS
+850 TGDRYELTS

-1020 KSKNLRIALV
+1020 KSKNLRVALV
-1030 GECLKDFNFAYVDHI
+1030 GECLKGFNFAYADHI
-1045 EIRGYLDNNLQATG
+1045 EICGYLDNNLQATG
-1059 ITGPEK
+1059 IAGPEK

-1088 FKVYL
+1088 FTVYL

-1115 NVEISYTPSI
+1115 NVEISYTPPI
-1125 EMAGSELTVYGVVG
+1125 GMAGSELTVYGVVG

-1173 REGAAIKLAWS
+1173 REGAAVKLAWS

-1263 DNSHGSKLA
+1263 DSSHGSQLA

-1320 YYSTTGNAI
+1320 YYSTTGNAV
-1329 EDFTNNLAKVSSVP
+1329 EDFTNNLAKVSPVP
-1343 ADTWATYTYDLPANT
+1343 ADMWATYTYDLPANA

-1388 GLAVESYNVYRN
+1388 RLAVESYNVYRN

-1411 FTDNAPSDGDN
+1411 FTDNAPADGDN

-1436 LSDPCTVG
+1436 LSVPCTVG
-1444 TSGIENNSMDN
+1444 TSGIADNSMDN

-1480 SGIVLHNDICSDVTV
+1480 SGIVLHNDICSDVSV
-1495 ISVSRG
+1495 ISVNKG
-1501 VYVVKVNGKE
+1501 VYVVKVNGKA

>member
-27 ILPDEARN
+27 TLPDEARN

-61 SAFQQVRPLMR
+61 SGFQQVRPLTR

-150 YVSLSRYAVYDA
+150 YVSSSRYAVYDA

-203 YNEKTKE
+203 YNEKTKK

-225 DSIALLSK
+225 DSISLLSK
-233 PMQVMACDSD
+233 PMQVMACDSN

-293 SDNTFYWFANEEDEA
+293 SDNTFYWFANEE
-308 ANLYTVD
+308 
-315 LTTGEAALVGA
+315 GE
-326 LPYGDQ
+326 P
-332 VVGAY
+332 
-337 IPDPEALDGAPSGP
+337 
-351 ENLSVSFENGS
+351 
-362 LSGTVS
+362 
-368 FDIPSEPYDGNV
+368 
-380 LNGDV
+380 
-385 TYKVLG
+385 
-391 NGDVLATSVAAAGT
+391 
-405 KVSCPVTVPSSA
+405 
-417 IYKLEVVLSN
+417 
-427 SVGDS
+427 
-432 PKSDMTVYIGKDSPL
+432 
-447 AVNNLK
+447 
-453 VVRTGDVN
+453 
-461 TVSWNSP
+461 
-468 TGTKNGGYMNVD
+468 
-480 DLRYKIVRMPDNVQV
+480 
-495 ATNHADRVFS
+495 
-505 DTFTTEEL
+505 
-513 ALYYYVVTS
+513 
-522 YNDGIEGE
+522 
-530 SASSNSVSV
+530 ASSNSVSV

-615 SARSEE
+615 STRSEE

-627 GTAATVEAMNTV
+627 GTSATVEAMNTV

-644 TYNNTRTSPKTES
+644 TYTNTRTSPKTET

-737 AVDVRRGETL
+737 AVDVKRGETL

-1011 RVNIDLASY
+1011 RVNIDLTSY

-1059 ITGPEK
+1059 ITGPDK

-1088 FKVYL
+1088 FAVYL

-1161 SSYPVATGLTGN
+1161 SSYPVATGLTGS

-1203 DPFTIDGFGAWTVAD
+1203 DPFTINGFGAWTVAD

-1320 YYSTTGNAI
+1320 YYSTTGNAV

-1343 ADTWATYTYDLPANT
+1343 ADMWATYTYDLPANA

-1436 LSDPCTVG
+1436 LSAPCTVG
-1444 TSGIENNSMDN
+1444 TSGIENDSMDN

-1480 SGIVLHNDICSDVTV
+1480 SGIVLHNDVCSDVSV
-1495 ISVSRG
+1495 ISVNKG
-1501 VYVVKVNGKE
+1501 VYVVKVNGKA

>member
-27 ILPDEARN
+27 TLPDEARN

-61 SAFQQVRPLMR
+61 SGFQQVRPLTR

-150 YVSLSRYAVYDA
+150 YVSSSRYAVYDA

-203 YNEKTKE
+203 YNEKTKK

-225 DSIALLSK
+225 DSISLLSK
-233 PMQVMACDSD
+233 PMQVMACDSN

-293 SDNTFYWFANEEDEA
+293 SDNTFYWFANEE
-308 ANLYTVD
+308 
-315 LTTGEAALVGA
+315 GE
-326 LPYGDQ
+326 P
-332 VVGAY
+332 
-337 IPDPEALDGAPSGP
+337 
-351 ENLSVSFENGS
+351 
-362 LSGTVS
+362 
-368 FDIPSEPYDGNV
+368 
-380 LNGDV
+380 
-385 TYKVLG
+385 
-391 NGDVLATSVAAAGT
+391 
-405 KVSCPVTVPSSA
+405 
-417 IYKLEVVLSN
+417 
-427 SVGDS
+427 
-432 PKSDMTVYIGKDSPL
+432 
-447 AVNNLK
+447 
-453 VVRTGDVN
+453 
-461 TVSWNSP
+461 
-468 TGTKNGGYMNVD
+468 
-480 DLRYKIVRMPDNVQV
+480 
-495 ATNHADRVFS
+495 
-505 DTFTTEEL
+505 
-513 ALYYYVVTS
+513 
-522 YNDGIEGE
+522 
-530 SASSNSVSV
+530 ASSNSVSV

-644 TYNNTRTSPKTES
+644 SYTNTRTSPKTET

-737 AVDVRRGETL
+737 AVDVKRGETL

-815 LLSWDKVSE
+815 LLSWDKVPE

-837 VYTVYDADSKVVA
+837 VYTVYDADSKMVA
-850 DDVTGDRYELTS
+850 DDVTGDCYELTS

-1011 RVNIDLASY
+1011 RVNIDLTSY

-1059 ITGPEK
+1059 ITGPDK

-1088 FKVYL
+1088 FAVYL

-1161 SSYPVATGLTGN
+1161 SSYPVATGLTGS

-1203 DPFTIDGFGAWTVAD
+1203 DPFTINGFGAWTVAD

-1320 YYSTTGNAI
+1320 YYSTTGNAV

-1343 ADTWATYTYDLPANT
+1343 ADMWATYTYDLPANA

-1436 LSDPCTVG
+1436 LSAPCTVG
-1444 TSGIENNSMDN
+1444 TSGIENDSMDN

-1480 SGIVLHNDICSDVTV
+1480 SGIVLHNDVCSDVSV
-1495 ISVSRG
+1495 ISVNKG
-1501 VYVVKVNGKE
+1501 VYVVKVNGKA

>member
-1 MKKLLFTLAILSGGV
+1 M
-16 LSAAFAQTTSR
+16 
-27 ILPDEARN
+27 
-35 VKNDPVLVRQF
+35 
-46 LEKSRN
+46 
-52 FQKRQMSSE
+52 
-61 SAFQQVRPLMR
+61 
-72 KKSDVIID
+72 
-80 AAPSLSNLKLNGA
+80 
-93 VVYDENKDVNTFGL
+93 
-107 YSFSAQAPVTRKEV
+107 
-121 TLIPRLS
+121 
-128 ASGGAIYSDGK
+128 
-139 LYVYDYAIDYG
+139 
-150 YVSLSRYAVYDA
+150 
-162 VTGAELDYK
+162 
-171 SMGYSLGPVYRNAAV
+171 
-186 SCAKD
+186 
-191 PVTGKVYCCSYG
+191 
-203 YNEKTKE
+203 
-210 LCYVLSTWNLEGMSK
+210 
-225 DSIALLSK
+225 
-233 PMQVMACDSD
+233 
-243 GKLYGISASTATE
+243 
-256 GNNGGILYEINKTT
+256 
-270 GTLREIGDTQVS
+270 
-282 PKYTQ
+282 
-287 SAVINT
+287 
-293 SDNTFYWFANEEDEA
+293 
-308 ANLYTVD
+308 
-315 LTTGEAALVGA
+315 
-326 LPYGDQ
+326 
-332 VVGAY
+332 
-337 IPDPEALDGAPSGP
+337 
-351 ENLSVSFENGS
+351 
-362 LSGTVS
+362 
-368 FDIPSEPYDGNV
+368 
-380 LNGDV
+380 
-385 TYKVLG
+385 
-391 NGDVLATSVAAAGT
+391 
-405 KVSCPVTVPSSA
+405 
-417 IYKLEVVLSN
+417 
-427 SVGDS
+427 
-432 PKSDMTVYIGKDSPL
+432 
-447 AVNNLK
+447 
-453 VVRTGDVN
+453 
-461 TVSWNSP
+461 
-468 TGTKNGGYMNVD
+468 
-480 DLRYKIVRMPDNVQV
+480 
-495 ATNHADRVFS
+495 
-505 DTFTTEEL
+505 
-513 ALYYYVVTS
+513 
-522 YNDGIEGE
+522 
-530 SASSNSVSV
+530 
-539 GDALLPPYSQDFTE
+539 
-553 KNSLG
+553 
-558 LFTVVDVNNDNKT
+558 
-571 WTYSNGTVRYA
+571 
-582 YHMKN
+582 
-587 NADDWLIT
+587 
-595 PPLKLKKG
+595 
-603 YMYEFSFDTYVL
+603 
-615 SARSEE
+615 
-621 KMEIKM
+621 
-627 GTAATVEAMNTV
+627 
-639 IMEER
+639 
-644 TYNNTRTSPKTES
+644 
-657 FSIMPDA
+657 
-664 DGTYYIGFHAVSDA
+664 
-678 NKGNL
+678 
-683 TVDNIKVGEPM
+683 
-694 SIHVP
+694 
-699 GEVENLTLIPGAKG
+699 
-713 ALSVTIGLTAP
+713 
-724 TKNLVGGDLTELT
+724 
-737 AVDVRRGETL
+737 
-747 VKTFESP
+747 
-754 AKGTAL
+754 
-760 QFVDNGVVSGLNIY
+760 
-774 SVVARNSFGEGAVT
+774 
-788 TDTVLVGIDVPLAP
+788 
-802 QSVTFTDEGNGSG
+802 
-815 LLSWDKVSE
+815 
-824 TGENGGYVNPEEV
+824 
-837 VYTVYDADSKVVA
+837 
-850 DDVTGDRYELTS
+850 TGDRYELTS

-1030 GECLKDFNFAYVDHI
+1030 GECLEDFNFAYVDHI

-1088 FKVYL
+1088 FTVYL

-1156 TKVNG
+1156 TKVKG
-1161 SSYPVATGLTGN
+1161 SSYPVATGLTGSS
-1173 REGAAIKLAWS
+1173 EGTAIKLAWS
-1184 APSLSKPV
+1184 APSLSKP
-1192 AEVVTD
+1192 
-1198 GFEDY
+1198 
-1203 DPFTIDGFGAWTVAD
+1203 VAD

-1263 DNSHGSKLA
+1263 DSSHGSKLA

-1461 NGAIVIRGAEGKR
+1461 NGTIVIRGAEGKR

-1501 VYVVKVNGKE
+1501 VYVVKVNGKA

>member
-1 MKKLLFTLAILSGGV
+1 
-16 LSAAFAQTTSR
+16 
-27 ILPDEARN
+27 
-35 VKNDPVLVRQF
+35 
-46 LEKSRN
+46 
-52 FQKRQMSSE
+52 
-61 SAFQQVRPLMR
+61 
-72 KKSDVIID
+72 
-80 AAPSLSNLKLNGA
+80 
-93 VVYDENKDVNTFGL
+93 
-107 YSFSAQAPVTRKEV
+107 
-121 TLIPRLS
+121 
-128 ASGGAIYSDGK
+128 
-139 LYVYDYAIDYG
+139 
-150 YVSLSRYAVYDA
+150 
-162 VTGAELDYK
+162 
-171 SMGYSLGPVYRNAAV
+171 
-186 SCAKD
+186 
-191 PVTGKVYCCSYG
+191 
-203 YNEKTKE
+203 
-210 LCYVLSTWNLEGMSK
+210 
-225 DSIALLSK
+225 
-233 PMQVMACDSD
+233 
-243 GKLYGISASTATE
+243 
-256 GNNGGILYEINKTT
+256 
-270 GTLREIGDTQVS
+270 
-282 PKYTQ
+282 
-287 SAVINT
+287 
-293 SDNTFYWFANEEDEA
+293 
-308 ANLYTVD
+308 
-315 LTTGEAALVGA
+315 
-326 LPYGDQ
+326 
-332 VVGAY
+332 
-337 IPDPEALDGAPSGP
+337 
-351 ENLSVSFENGS
+351 
-362 LSGTVS
+362 
-368 FDIPSEPYDGNV
+368 
-380 LNGDV
+380 
-385 TYKVLG
+385 
-391 NGDVLATSVAAAGT
+391 
-405 KVSCPVTVPSSA
+405 
-417 IYKLEVVLSN
+417 
-427 SVGDS
+427 
-432 PKSDMTVYIGKDSPL
+432 
-447 AVNNLK
+447 
-453 VVRTGDVN
+453 
-461 TVSWNSP
+461 
-468 TGTKNGGYMNVD
+468 
-480 DLRYKIVRMPDNVQV
+480 
-495 ATNHADRVFS
+495 
-505 DTFTTEEL
+505 
-513 ALYYYVVTS
+513 
-522 YNDGIEGE
+522 
-530 SASSNSVSV
+530 
-539 GDALLPPYSQDFTE
+539 
-553 KNSLG
+553 
-558 LFTVVDVNNDNKT
+558 
-571 WTYSNGTVRYA
+571 
-582 YHMKN
+582 
-587 NADDWLIT
+587 
-595 PPLKLKKG
+595 
-603 YMYEFSFDTYVL
+603 
-615 SARSEE
+615 
-621 KMEIKM
+621 
-627 GTAATVEAMNTV
+627 
-639 IMEER
+639 
-644 TYNNTRTSPKTES
+644 
-657 FSIMPDA
+657 
-664 DGTYYIGFHAVSDA
+664 
-678 NKGNL
+678 
-683 TVDNIKVGEPM
+683 
-694 SIHVP
+694 
-699 GEVENLTLIPGAKG
+699 
-713 ALSVTIGLTAP
+713 
-724 TKNLVGGDLTELT
+724 
-737 AVDVRRGETL
+737 
-747 VKTFESP
+747 
-754 AKGTAL
+754 
-760 QFVDNGVVSGLNIY
+760 
-774 SVVARNSFGEGAVT
+774 
-788 TDTVLVGIDVPLAP
+788 
-802 QSVTFTDEGNGSG
+802 
-815 LLSWDKVSE
+815 
-824 TGENGGYVNPEEV
+824 
-837 VYTVYDADSKVVA
+837 
-850 DDVTGDRYELTS
+850 
-862 LNSEMPQVLSYFS
+862 MPQVLSYFS

-996 DWHDVDTIEVAEEWT
+996 DWHDVDTIEAAEEWT

-1020 KSKNLRIALV
+1020 KSKNLRVALV
-1030 GECLKDFNFAYVDHI
+1030 GECLKGFNFAYADHI

-1059 ITGPEK
+1059 IAGPEK

-1088 FKVYL
+1088 FTVYL

-1139 YDSDEE
+1139 YDSDEK

-1161 SSYPVATGLTGN
+1161 SSYPVATGLTGS

-1203 DPFTIDGFGAWTVAD
+1203 DPFTINGFGAWTVAD

-1263 DNSHGSKLA
+1263 DSSHGSQLA

-1320 YYSTTGNAI
+1320 YYSTTGNAV
-1329 EDFTNNLAKVSSVP
+1329 EDFTNNLAKVSPVP
-1343 ADTWATYTYDLPANT
+1343 ADMWTTCTYDLPANA

-1388 GLAVESYNVYRN
+1388 RLAVESYNVYRN

-1411 FTDNAPSDGDN
+1411 FTDNAPADGDN

-1436 LSDPCTVG
+1436 LSVPCTVG
-1444 TSGIENNSMDN
+1444 TSGIADNSMDN

-1501 VYVVKVNGKE
+1501 VYVVKVNGKA

>member
-1 MKKLLFTLAILSGGV
+1 M
-16 LSAAFAQTTSR
+16 
-27 ILPDEARN
+27 
-35 VKNDPVLVRQF
+35 
-46 LEKSRN
+46 
-52 FQKRQMSSE
+52 
-61 SAFQQVRPLMR
+61 
-72 KKSDVIID
+72 
-80 AAPSLSNLKLNGA
+80 
-93 VVYDENKDVNTFGL
+93 
-107 YSFSAQAPVTRKEV
+107 
-121 TLIPRLS
+121 
-128 ASGGAIYSDGK
+128 
-139 LYVYDYAIDYG
+139 
-150 YVSLSRYAVYDA
+150 
-162 VTGAELDYK
+162 
-171 SMGYSLGPVYRNAAV
+171 
-186 SCAKD
+186 
-191 PVTGKVYCCSYG
+191 
-203 YNEKTKE
+203 
-210 LCYVLSTWNLEGMSK
+210 
-225 DSIALLSK
+225 
-233 PMQVMACDSD
+233 
-243 GKLYGISASTATE
+243 
-256 GNNGGILYEINKTT
+256 
-270 GTLREIGDTQVS
+270 
-282 PKYTQ
+282 
-287 SAVINT
+287 
-293 SDNTFYWFANEEDEA
+293 
-308 ANLYTVD
+308 
-315 LTTGEAALVGA
+315 
-326 LPYGDQ
+326 
-332 VVGAY
+332 
-337 IPDPEALDGAPSGP
+337 
-351 ENLSVSFENGS
+351 
-362 LSGTVS
+362 
-368 FDIPSEPYDGNV
+368 
-380 LNGDV
+380 
-385 TYKVLG
+385 
-391 NGDVLATSVAAAGT
+391 
-405 KVSCPVTVPSSA
+405 
-417 IYKLEVVLSN
+417 
-427 SVGDS
+427 
-432 PKSDMTVYIGKDSPL
+432 
-447 AVNNLK
+447 
-453 VVRTGDVN
+453 
-461 TVSWNSP
+461 
-468 TGTKNGGYMNVD
+468 
-480 DLRYKIVRMPDNVQV
+480 
-495 ATNHADRVFS
+495 
-505 DTFTTEEL
+505 
-513 ALYYYVVTS
+513 
-522 YNDGIEGE
+522 
-530 SASSNSVSV
+530 
-539 GDALLPPYSQDFTE
+539 
-553 KNSLG
+553 
-558 LFTVVDVNNDNKT
+558 
-571 WTYSNGTVRYA
+571 
-582 YHMKN
+582 
-587 NADDWLIT
+587 
-595 PPLKLKKG
+595 
-603 YMYEFSFDTYVL
+603 
-615 SARSEE
+615 
-621 KMEIKM
+621 
-627 GTAATVEAMNTV
+627 
-639 IMEER
+639 
-644 TYNNTRTSPKTES
+644 
-657 FSIMPDA
+657 
-664 DGTYYIGFHAVSDA
+664 
-678 NKGNL
+678 
-683 TVDNIKVGEPM
+683 
-694 SIHVP
+694 
-699 GEVENLTLIPGAKG
+699 
-713 ALSVTIGLTAP
+713 
-724 TKNLVGGDLTELT
+724 
-737 AVDVRRGETL
+737 
-747 VKTFESP
+747 
-754 AKGTAL
+754 
-760 QFVDNGVVSGLNIY
+760 
-774 SVVARNSFGEGAVT
+774 
-788 TDTVLVGIDVPLAP
+788 
-802 QSVTFTDEGNGSG
+802 
-815 LLSWDKVSE
+815 
-824 TGENGGYVNPEEV
+824 

-1020 KSKNLRIALV
+1020 KSKNLRVALV
-1030 GECLKDFNFAYVDHI
+1030 GECLKGFNFAYADHI
-1045 EIRGYLDNNLQATG
+1045 EICGYLDNNLQATG
-1059 ITGPEK
+1059 IAGPEK

-1088 FKVYL
+1088 FTVYL

-1115 NVEISYTPSI
+1115 NVEISYTPPI
-1125 EMAGSELTVYGVVG
+1125 GMAGSELTVYGVVG

-1173 REGAAIKLAWS
+1173 REGAAVKLAWS

-1263 DNSHGSKLA
+1263 DSSHGSQLA

-1320 YYSTTGNAI
+1320 YYSTTGNAV
-1329 EDFTNNLAKVSSVP
+1329 EDFTNNLAKVSPVP
-1343 ADTWATYTYDLPANT
+1343 ADMWATYTYDLPANA

-1388 GLAVESYNVYRN
+1388 RLAVESYNVYRN

-1411 FTDNAPSDGDN
+1411 FTDNAPADGDN

-1436 LSDPCTVG
+1436 LSVPCTVG
-1444 TSGIENNSMDN
+1444 TSGIADNSMDN

-1480 SGIVLHNDICSDVTV
+1480 SGIVLHNDICSDVSV
-1495 ISVSRG
+1495 ISVNKG
-1501 VYVVKVNGKE
+1501 VYVVKVNGKA

>member
-1 MKKLLFTLAILSGGV
+1 
-16 LSAAFAQTTSR
+16 
-27 ILPDEARN
+27 
-35 VKNDPVLVRQF
+35 
-46 LEKSRN
+46 
-52 FQKRQMSSE
+52 
-61 SAFQQVRPLMR
+61 
-72 KKSDVIID
+72 
-80 AAPSLSNLKLNGA
+80 
-93 VVYDENKDVNTFGL
+93 
-107 YSFSAQAPVTRKEV
+107 
-121 TLIPRLS
+121 
-128 ASGGAIYSDGK
+128 
-139 LYVYDYAIDYG
+139 
-150 YVSLSRYAVYDA
+150 
-162 VTGAELDYK
+162 
-171 SMGYSLGPVYRNAAV
+171 
-186 SCAKD
+186 
-191 PVTGKVYCCSYG
+191 
-203 YNEKTKE
+203 
-210 LCYVLSTWNLEGMSK
+210 
-225 DSIALLSK
+225 
-233 PMQVMACDSD
+233 
-243 GKLYGISASTATE
+243 
-256 GNNGGILYEINKTT
+256 
-270 GTLREIGDTQVS
+270 
-282 PKYTQ
+282 
-287 SAVINT
+287 
-293 SDNTFYWFANEEDEA
+293 
-308 ANLYTVD
+308 
-315 LTTGEAALVGA
+315 
-326 LPYGDQ
+326 
-332 VVGAY
+332 
-337 IPDPEALDGAPSGP
+337 
-351 ENLSVSFENGS
+351 
-362 LSGTVS
+362 
-368 FDIPSEPYDGNV
+368 
-380 LNGDV
+380 
-385 TYKVLG
+385 
-391 NGDVLATSVAAAGT
+391 
-405 KVSCPVTVPSSA
+405 
-417 IYKLEVVLSN
+417 
-427 SVGDS
+427 
-432 PKSDMTVYIGKDSPL
+432 
-447 AVNNLK
+447 
-453 VVRTGDVN
+453 
-461 TVSWNSP
+461 
-468 TGTKNGGYMNVD
+468 
-480 DLRYKIVRMPDNVQV
+480 
-495 ATNHADRVFS
+495 
-505 DTFTTEEL
+505 
-513 ALYYYVVTS
+513 
-522 YNDGIEGE
+522 
-530 SASSNSVSV
+530 
-539 GDALLPPYSQDFTE
+539 
-553 KNSLG
+553 
-558 LFTVVDVNNDNKT
+558 
-571 WTYSNGTVRYA
+571 
-582 YHMKN
+582 
-587 NADDWLIT
+587 
-595 PPLKLKKG
+595 
-603 YMYEFSFDTYVL
+603 
-615 SARSEE
+615 
-621 KMEIKM
+621 
-627 GTAATVEAMNTV
+627 
-639 IMEER
+639 
-644 TYNNTRTSPKTES
+644 
-657 FSIMPDA
+657 
-664 DGTYYIGFHAVSDA
+664 
-678 NKGNL
+678 
-683 TVDNIKVGEPM
+683 
-694 SIHVP
+694 
-699 GEVENLTLIPGAKG
+699 
-713 ALSVTIGLTAP
+713 
-724 TKNLVGGDLTELT
+724 
-737 AVDVRRGETL
+737 
-747 VKTFESP
+747 
-754 AKGTAL
+754 
-760 QFVDNGVVSGLNIY
+760 
-774 SVVARNSFGEGAVT
+774 
-788 TDTVLVGIDVPLAP
+788 
-802 QSVTFTDEGNGSG
+802 
-815 LLSWDKVSE
+815 
-824 TGENGGYVNPEEV
+824 
-837 VYTVYDADSKVVA
+837 
-850 DDVTGDRYELTS
+850 
-862 LNSEMPQVLSYFS
+862 MPQVLSYFS

-1020 KSKNLRIALV
+1020 KSKNLRVALV
-1030 GECLKDFNFAYVDHI
+1030 GECLKGFNFAYADHI
-1045 EIRGYLDNNLQATG
+1045 EICGYLDNNLQATG
-1059 ITGPEK
+1059 IAGPEK

-1088 FKVYL
+1088 FTVYL

-1115 NVEISYTPSI
+1115 NVEISYTPPI
-1125 EMAGSELTVYGVVG
+1125 GMAGSELTVYGVVG

-1173 REGAAIKLAWS
+1173 REGAAVKLAWS

-1263 DNSHGSKLA
+1263 DSSHGSQLA

-1320 YYSTTGNAI
+1320 YYSTTGNAV
-1329 EDFTNNLAKVSSVP
+1329 EDFTNNLAKVSPVP
-1343 ADTWATYTYDLPANT
+1343 ADMWATYTYDLPANA

-1388 GLAVESYNVYRN
+1388 RLAVESYNVYRN

-1411 FTDNAPSDGDN
+1411 FTDNAPADGDN

-1436 LSDPCTVG
+1436 LSVPCTVG
-1444 TSGIENNSMDN
+1444 TSGIADNSMDN

-1480 SGIVLHNDICSDVTV
+1480 SGIVLHNDVCSDVTV
-1495 ISVSRG
+1495 ISVNRG
-1501 VYVVKVNGKE
+1501 VYVVKVNGKA

>member
-1 MKKLLFTLAILSGGV
+1 
-16 LSAAFAQTTSR
+16 
-27 ILPDEARN
+27 
-35 VKNDPVLVRQF
+35 
-46 LEKSRN
+46 
-52 FQKRQMSSE
+52 
-61 SAFQQVRPLMR
+61 
-72 KKSDVIID
+72 
-80 AAPSLSNLKLNGA
+80 
-93 VVYDENKDVNTFGL
+93 
-107 YSFSAQAPVTRKEV
+107 
-121 TLIPRLS
+121 
-128 ASGGAIYSDGK
+128 
-139 LYVYDYAIDYG
+139 
-150 YVSLSRYAVYDA
+150 
-162 VTGAELDYK
+162 
-171 SMGYSLGPVYRNAAV
+171 
-186 SCAKD
+186 
-191 PVTGKVYCCSYG
+191 
-203 YNEKTKE
+203 
-210 LCYVLSTWNLEGMSK
+210 
-225 DSIALLSK
+225 
-233 PMQVMACDSD
+233 
-243 GKLYGISASTATE
+243 
-256 GNNGGILYEINKTT
+256 
-270 GTLREIGDTQVS
+270 
-282 PKYTQ
+282 
-287 SAVINT
+287 
-293 SDNTFYWFANEEDEA
+293 
-308 ANLYTVD
+308 
-315 LTTGEAALVGA
+315 
-326 LPYGDQ
+326 
-332 VVGAY
+332 
-337 IPDPEALDGAPSGP
+337 
-351 ENLSVSFENGS
+351 
-362 LSGTVS
+362 
-368 FDIPSEPYDGNV
+368 
-380 LNGDV
+380 
-385 TYKVLG
+385 
-391 NGDVLATSVAAAGT
+391 
-405 KVSCPVTVPSSA
+405 
-417 IYKLEVVLSN
+417 
-427 SVGDS
+427 
-432 PKSDMTVYIGKDSPL
+432 
-447 AVNNLK
+447 
-453 VVRTGDVN
+453 
-461 TVSWNSP
+461 
-468 TGTKNGGYMNVD
+468 
-480 DLRYKIVRMPDNVQV
+480 
-495 ATNHADRVFS
+495 
-505 DTFTTEEL
+505 
-513 ALYYYVVTS
+513 
-522 YNDGIEGE
+522 
-530 SASSNSVSV
+530 
-539 GDALLPPYSQDFTE
+539 
-553 KNSLG
+553 
-558 LFTVVDVNNDNKT
+558 
-571 WTYSNGTVRYA
+571 
-582 YHMKN
+582 
-587 NADDWLIT
+587 
-595 PPLKLKKG
+595 
-603 YMYEFSFDTYVL
+603 
-615 SARSEE
+615 
-621 KMEIKM
+621 
-627 GTAATVEAMNTV
+627 
-639 IMEER
+639 
-644 TYNNTRTSPKTES
+644 
-657 FSIMPDA
+657 
-664 DGTYYIGFHAVSDA
+664 
-678 NKGNL
+678 
-683 TVDNIKVGEPM
+683 
-694 SIHVP
+694 
-699 GEVENLTLIPGAKG
+699 
-713 ALSVTIGLTAP
+713 
-724 TKNLVGGDLTELT
+724 
-737 AVDVRRGETL
+737 
-747 VKTFESP
+747 
-754 AKGTAL
+754 
-760 QFVDNGVVSGLNIY
+760 
-774 SVVARNSFGEGAVT
+774 
-788 TDTVLVGIDVPLAP
+788 
-802 QSVTFTDEGNGSG
+802 
-815 LLSWDKVSE
+815 
-824 TGENGGYVNPEEV
+824 
-837 VYTVYDADSKVVA
+837 
-850 DDVTGDRYELTS
+850 
-862 LNSEMPQVLSYFS
+862 MPQVLSYFS

-1020 KSKNLRIALV
+1020 KSKNLRVALV
-1030 GECLKDFNFAYVDHI
+1030 GECLKGFNFAYADHI
-1045 EIRGYLDNNLQATG
+1045 EICGYLDNNLQATG
-1059 ITGPEK
+1059 IAGPEK

-1088 FKVYL
+1088 FTVYL

-1115 NVEISYTPSI
+1115 NVEISYTPPI
-1125 EMAGSELTVYGVVG
+1125 GMAGSELTVYGVVG

-1173 REGAAIKLAWS
+1173 REGAAVKLAWS

-1234 NAGQPQAFMIFDMN
+1234 NAGQPQAFMIFDMD

-1263 DNSHGSKLA
+1263 DSSHGSQLA

-1320 YYSTTGNAI
+1320 YYSTTGNAV
-1329 EDFTNNLAKVSSVP
+1329 EDFTNNLAKVSPVP
-1343 ADTWATYTYDLPANT
+1343 ADMWATYTYDLPANA

-1388 GLAVESYNVYRN
+1388 RLAVESYNVYRN

-1411 FTDNAPSDGDN
+1411 FTDNAPADGDN

-1436 LSDPCTVG
+1436 LSVPCTVG
-1444 TSGIENNSMDN
+1444 TSGIADNSMDN

-1501 VYVVKVNGKE
+1501 VYVVKVNGKA

>member
-1 MKKLLFTLAILSGGV
+1 M
-16 LSAAFAQTTSR
+16 
-27 ILPDEARN
+27 
-35 VKNDPVLVRQF
+35 
-46 LEKSRN
+46 
-52 FQKRQMSSE
+52 
-61 SAFQQVRPLMR
+61 
-72 KKSDVIID
+72 
-80 AAPSLSNLKLNGA
+80 
-93 VVYDENKDVNTFGL
+93 
-107 YSFSAQAPVTRKEV
+107 
-121 TLIPRLS
+121 
-128 ASGGAIYSDGK
+128 
-139 LYVYDYAIDYG
+139 
-150 YVSLSRYAVYDA
+150 
-162 VTGAELDYK
+162 
-171 SMGYSLGPVYRNAAV
+171 
-186 SCAKD
+186 
-191 PVTGKVYCCSYG
+191 
-203 YNEKTKE
+203 
-210 LCYVLSTWNLEGMSK
+210 
-225 DSIALLSK
+225 
-233 PMQVMACDSD
+233 
-243 GKLYGISASTATE
+243 
-256 GNNGGILYEINKTT
+256 
-270 GTLREIGDTQVS
+270 
-282 PKYTQ
+282 
-287 SAVINT
+287 
-293 SDNTFYWFANEEDEA
+293 
-308 ANLYTVD
+308 
-315 LTTGEAALVGA
+315 
-326 LPYGDQ
+326 
-332 VVGAY
+332 
-337 IPDPEALDGAPSGP
+337 
-351 ENLSVSFENGS
+351 
-362 LSGTVS
+362 
-368 FDIPSEPYDGNV
+368 
-380 LNGDV
+380 
-385 TYKVLG
+385 
-391 NGDVLATSVAAAGT
+391 
-405 KVSCPVTVPSSA
+405 
-417 IYKLEVVLSN
+417 
-427 SVGDS
+427 
-432 PKSDMTVYIGKDSPL
+432 
-447 AVNNLK
+447 
-453 VVRTGDVN
+453 
-461 TVSWNSP
+461 
-468 TGTKNGGYMNVD
+468 
-480 DLRYKIVRMPDNVQV
+480 
-495 ATNHADRVFS
+495 
-505 DTFTTEEL
+505 
-513 ALYYYVVTS
+513 
-522 YNDGIEGE
+522 
-530 SASSNSVSV
+530 
-539 GDALLPPYSQDFTE
+539 
-553 KNSLG
+553 
-558 LFTVVDVNNDNKT
+558 
-571 WTYSNGTVRYA
+571 
-582 YHMKN
+582 
-587 NADDWLIT
+587 
-595 PPLKLKKG
+595 
-603 YMYEFSFDTYVL
+603 
-615 SARSEE
+615 
-621 KMEIKM
+621 
-627 GTAATVEAMNTV
+627 
-639 IMEER
+639 
-644 TYNNTRTSPKTES
+644 
-657 FSIMPDA
+657 
-664 DGTYYIGFHAVSDA
+664 
-678 NKGNL
+678 
-683 TVDNIKVGEPM
+683 
-694 SIHVP
+694 
-699 GEVENLTLIPGAKG
+699 
-713 ALSVTIGLTAP
+713 
-724 TKNLVGGDLTELT
+724 
-737 AVDVRRGETL
+737 
-747 VKTFESP
+747 
-754 AKGTAL
+754 
-760 QFVDNGVVSGLNIY
+760 
-774 SVVARNSFGEGAVT
+774 
-788 TDTVLVGIDVPLAP
+788 
-802 QSVTFTDEGNGSG
+802 
-815 LLSWDKVSE
+815 
-824 TGENGGYVNPEEV
+824 
-837 VYTVYDADSKVVA
+837 
-850 DDVTGDRYELTS
+850 
-862 LNSEMPQVLSYFS
+862 NSEIPQVLSYFS

-1011 RVNIDLASY
+1011 RVNIDLTSY

-1059 ITGPEK
+1059 ITGPDK

-1088 FKVYL
+1088 FTVYL

-1156 TKVNG
+1156 TKVKG
-1161 SSYPVATGLTGN
+1161 SSYPVATGLTGSS
-1173 REGAAIKLAWS
+1173 EGTAIKLAWS

-1203 DPFTIDGFGAWTVAD
+1203 DSFTIDGFGAWTVAD

-1436 LSDPCTVG
+1436 LSAPCTVG

-1480 SGIVLHNDICSDVTV
+1480 SGVVLHNDICSDVTV

-1501 VYVVKVNGKE
+1501 VYVVKVNGKA

>member
-1 MKKLLFTLAILSGGV
+1 M
-16 LSAAFAQTTSR
+16 
-27 ILPDEARN
+27 
-35 VKNDPVLVRQF
+35 
-46 LEKSRN
+46 
-52 FQKRQMSSE
+52 
-61 SAFQQVRPLMR
+61 
-72 KKSDVIID
+72 
-80 AAPSLSNLKLNGA
+80 
-93 VVYDENKDVNTFGL
+93 
-107 YSFSAQAPVTRKEV
+107 
-121 TLIPRLS
+121 
-128 ASGGAIYSDGK
+128 
-139 LYVYDYAIDYG
+139 
-150 YVSLSRYAVYDA
+150 
-162 VTGAELDYK
+162 
-171 SMGYSLGPVYRNAAV
+171 
-186 SCAKD
+186 
-191 PVTGKVYCCSYG
+191 
-203 YNEKTKE
+203 
-210 LCYVLSTWNLEGMSK
+210 
-225 DSIALLSK
+225 
-233 PMQVMACDSD
+233 
-243 GKLYGISASTATE
+243 
-256 GNNGGILYEINKTT
+256 
-270 GTLREIGDTQVS
+270 
-282 PKYTQ
+282 
-287 SAVINT
+287 
-293 SDNTFYWFANEEDEA
+293 
-308 ANLYTVD
+308 
-315 LTTGEAALVGA
+315 
-326 LPYGDQ
+326 
-332 VVGAY
+332 
-337 IPDPEALDGAPSGP
+337 
-351 ENLSVSFENGS
+351 
-362 LSGTVS
+362 
-368 FDIPSEPYDGNV
+368 
-380 LNGDV
+380 
-385 TYKVLG
+385 
-391 NGDVLATSVAAAGT
+391 
-405 KVSCPVTVPSSA
+405 
-417 IYKLEVVLSN
+417 
-427 SVGDS
+427 
-432 PKSDMTVYIGKDSPL
+432 
-447 AVNNLK
+447 
-453 VVRTGDVN
+453 
-461 TVSWNSP
+461 
-468 TGTKNGGYMNVD
+468 
-480 DLRYKIVRMPDNVQV
+480 
-495 ATNHADRVFS
+495 
-505 DTFTTEEL
+505 
-513 ALYYYVVTS
+513 
-522 YNDGIEGE
+522 
-530 SASSNSVSV
+530 
-539 GDALLPPYSQDFTE
+539 
-553 KNSLG
+553 
-558 LFTVVDVNNDNKT
+558 
-571 WTYSNGTVRYA
+571 
-582 YHMKN
+582 
-587 NADDWLIT
+587 
-595 PPLKLKKG
+595 
-603 YMYEFSFDTYVL
+603 
-615 SARSEE
+615 
-621 KMEIKM
+621 
-627 GTAATVEAMNTV
+627 
-639 IMEER
+639 
-644 TYNNTRTSPKTES
+644 
-657 FSIMPDA
+657 
-664 DGTYYIGFHAVSDA
+664 
-678 NKGNL
+678 
-683 TVDNIKVGEPM
+683 
-694 SIHVP
+694 
-699 GEVENLTLIPGAKG
+699 
-713 ALSVTIGLTAP
+713 
-724 TKNLVGGDLTELT
+724 
-737 AVDVRRGETL
+737 
-747 VKTFESP
+747 
-754 AKGTAL
+754 
-760 QFVDNGVVSGLNIY
+760 
-774 SVVARNSFGEGAVT
+774 
-788 TDTVLVGIDVPLAP
+788 
-802 QSVTFTDEGNGSG
+802 
-815 LLSWDKVSE
+815 
-824 TGENGGYVNPEEV
+824 
-837 VYTVYDADSKVVA
+837 
-850 DDVTGDRYELTS
+850 
-862 LNSEMPQVLSYFS
+862 
-875 VTAKNQK
+875 TAKNQK

-1030 GECLKDFNFAYVDHI
+1030 GECLEDFNFAYVDHI

-1088 FKVYL
+1088 FTVYL

-1156 TKVNG
+1156 TKVKG
-1161 SSYPVATGLTGN
+1161 SSYPVATGLTGSS
-1173 REGAAIKLAWS
+1173 EGTAIKLAWS

-1263 DNSHGSKLA
+1263 DSSHGSKLA

-1283 LGHNDDWLISP
+1283 LGHNDYWLISP

-1480 SGIVLHNDICSDVTV
+1480 SGVVLHNDICSDVTV
-1495 ISVSRG
+1495 ISVNRG
-1501 VYVVKVNGKE
+1501 VYVVKVNGKA

>member
-1 MKKLLFTLAILSGGV
+1 M
-16 LSAAFAQTTSR
+16 
-27 ILPDEARN
+27 
-35 VKNDPVLVRQF
+35 
-46 LEKSRN
+46 
-52 FQKRQMSSE
+52 
-61 SAFQQVRPLMR
+61 
-72 KKSDVIID
+72 
-80 AAPSLSNLKLNGA
+80 
-93 VVYDENKDVNTFGL
+93 
-107 YSFSAQAPVTRKEV
+107 
-121 TLIPRLS
+121 
-128 ASGGAIYSDGK
+128 
-139 LYVYDYAIDYG
+139 
-150 YVSLSRYAVYDA
+150 
-162 VTGAELDYK
+162 
-171 SMGYSLGPVYRNAAV
+171 
-186 SCAKD
+186 
-191 PVTGKVYCCSYG
+191 
-203 YNEKTKE
+203 
-210 LCYVLSTWNLEGMSK
+210 
-225 DSIALLSK
+225 
-233 PMQVMACDSD
+233 
-243 GKLYGISASTATE
+243 
-256 GNNGGILYEINKTT
+256 
-270 GTLREIGDTQVS
+270 
-282 PKYTQ
+282 
-287 SAVINT
+287 
-293 SDNTFYWFANEEDEA
+293 
-308 ANLYTVD
+308 
-315 LTTGEAALVGA
+315 
-326 LPYGDQ
+326 
-332 VVGAY
+332 
-337 IPDPEALDGAPSGP
+337 
-351 ENLSVSFENGS
+351 
-362 LSGTVS
+362 
-368 FDIPSEPYDGNV
+368 
-380 LNGDV
+380 
-385 TYKVLG
+385 
-391 NGDVLATSVAAAGT
+391 
-405 KVSCPVTVPSSA
+405 
-417 IYKLEVVLSN
+417 
-427 SVGDS
+427 
-432 PKSDMTVYIGKDSPL
+432 
-447 AVNNLK
+447 
-453 VVRTGDVN
+453 
-461 TVSWNSP
+461 
-468 TGTKNGGYMNVD
+468 
-480 DLRYKIVRMPDNVQV
+480 
-495 ATNHADRVFS
+495 
-505 DTFTTEEL
+505 
-513 ALYYYVVTS
+513 
-522 YNDGIEGE
+522 
-530 SASSNSVSV
+530 
-539 GDALLPPYSQDFTE
+539 
-553 KNSLG
+553 
-558 LFTVVDVNNDNKT
+558 
-571 WTYSNGTVRYA
+571 
-582 YHMKN
+582 
-587 NADDWLIT
+587 
-595 PPLKLKKG
+595 
-603 YMYEFSFDTYVL
+603 
-615 SARSEE
+615 
-621 KMEIKM
+621 
-627 GTAATVEAMNTV
+627 
-639 IMEER
+639 
-644 TYNNTRTSPKTES
+644 
-657 FSIMPDA
+657 
-664 DGTYYIGFHAVSDA
+664 
-678 NKGNL
+678 
-683 TVDNIKVGEPM
+683 
-694 SIHVP
+694 
-699 GEVENLTLIPGAKG
+699 
-713 ALSVTIGLTAP
+713 
-724 TKNLVGGDLTELT
+724 
-737 AVDVRRGETL
+737 
-747 VKTFESP
+747 
-754 AKGTAL
+754 
-760 QFVDNGVVSGLNIY
+760 
-774 SVVARNSFGEGAVT
+774 
-788 TDTVLVGIDVPLAP
+788 
-802 QSVTFTDEGNGSG
+802 
-815 LLSWDKVSE
+815 
-824 TGENGGYVNPEEV
+824 

-1030 GECLKDFNFAYVDHI
+1030 GECLEDFNFAYVDHI

-1088 FKVYL
+1088 FTVYL

-1156 TKVNG
+1156 TKVKG
-1161 SSYPVATGLTGN
+1161 SSYPVATGLTGSS
-1173 REGAAIKLAWS
+1173 EGTAIKLAWS

-1263 DNSHGSKLA
+1263 DSSHGSKLA

-1461 NGAIVIRGAEGKR
+1461 NGTIVIRGAEGKR

-1501 VYVVKVNGKE
+1501 VYVVKVNGKA

>member
-1 MKKLLFTLAILSGGV
+1 M
-16 LSAAFAQTTSR
+16 
-27 ILPDEARN
+27 
-35 VKNDPVLVRQF
+35 
-46 LEKSRN
+46 
-52 FQKRQMSSE
+52 
-61 SAFQQVRPLMR
+61 
-72 KKSDVIID
+72 
-80 AAPSLSNLKLNGA
+80 
-93 VVYDENKDVNTFGL
+93 
-107 YSFSAQAPVTRKEV
+107 
-121 TLIPRLS
+121 
-128 ASGGAIYSDGK
+128 
-139 LYVYDYAIDYG
+139 
-150 YVSLSRYAVYDA
+150 
-162 VTGAELDYK
+162 
-171 SMGYSLGPVYRNAAV
+171 
-186 SCAKD
+186 
-191 PVTGKVYCCSYG
+191 
-203 YNEKTKE
+203 
-210 LCYVLSTWNLEGMSK
+210 
-225 DSIALLSK
+225 
-233 PMQVMACDSD
+233 
-243 GKLYGISASTATE
+243 
-256 GNNGGILYEINKTT
+256 
-270 GTLREIGDTQVS
+270 
-282 PKYTQ
+282 
-287 SAVINT
+287 
-293 SDNTFYWFANEEDEA
+293 
-308 ANLYTVD
+308 
-315 LTTGEAALVGA
+315 
-326 LPYGDQ
+326 
-332 VVGAY
+332 
-337 IPDPEALDGAPSGP
+337 
-351 ENLSVSFENGS
+351 
-362 LSGTVS
+362 
-368 FDIPSEPYDGNV
+368 
-380 LNGDV
+380 
-385 TYKVLG
+385 
-391 NGDVLATSVAAAGT
+391 
-405 KVSCPVTVPSSA
+405 
-417 IYKLEVVLSN
+417 
-427 SVGDS
+427 
-432 PKSDMTVYIGKDSPL
+432 
-447 AVNNLK
+447 
-453 VVRTGDVN
+453 
-461 TVSWNSP
+461 
-468 TGTKNGGYMNVD
+468 
-480 DLRYKIVRMPDNVQV
+480 
-495 ATNHADRVFS
+495 
-505 DTFTTEEL
+505 
-513 ALYYYVVTS
+513 
-522 YNDGIEGE
+522 
-530 SASSNSVSV
+530 
-539 GDALLPPYSQDFTE
+539 
-553 KNSLG
+553 
-558 LFTVVDVNNDNKT
+558 
-571 WTYSNGTVRYA
+571 
-582 YHMKN
+582 
-587 NADDWLIT
+587 
-595 PPLKLKKG
+595 
-603 YMYEFSFDTYVL
+603 
-615 SARSEE
+615 
-621 KMEIKM
+621 
-627 GTAATVEAMNTV
+627 
-639 IMEER
+639 
-644 TYNNTRTSPKTES
+644 
-657 FSIMPDA
+657 
-664 DGTYYIGFHAVSDA
+664 
-678 NKGNL
+678 
-683 TVDNIKVGEPM
+683 
-694 SIHVP
+694 
-699 GEVENLTLIPGAKG
+699 
-713 ALSVTIGLTAP
+713 
-724 TKNLVGGDLTELT
+724 
-737 AVDVRRGETL
+737 
-747 VKTFESP
+747 
-754 AKGTAL
+754 
-760 QFVDNGVVSGLNIY
+760 
-774 SVVARNSFGEGAVT
+774 
-788 TDTVLVGIDVPLAP
+788 
-802 QSVTFTDEGNGSG
+802 
-815 LLSWDKVSE
+815 
-824 TGENGGYVNPEEV
+824 
-837 VYTVYDADSKVVA
+837 
-850 DDVTGDRYELTS
+850 TGDRYELTS

-1020 KSKNLRIALV
+1020 KSKNLRVALV
-1030 GECLKDFNFAYVDHI
+1030 GECLKGFNFAYADHI
-1045 EIRGYLDNNLQATG
+1045 EICGYLDNNLQATG
-1059 ITGPEK
+1059 IAGPEK

-1088 FKVYL
+1088 FTVYL

-1115 NVEISYTPSI
+1115 NVEISYTPPI

-1173 REGAAIKLAWS
+1173 REGAAVKLAWS

-1234 NAGQPQAFMIFDMN
+1234 NAGQPQAFMIFDMD

-1263 DNSHGSKLA
+1263 DSSHGSQLA

-1320 YYSTTGNAI
+1320 YYSTTGNAV
-1329 EDFTNNLAKVSSVP
+1329 EDFTNNLAKVSPVP
-1343 ADTWATYTYDLPANT
+1343 ADMWATCTYDLPANA

-1388 GLAVESYNVYRN
+1388 RLAVESYNVYRN

-1411 FTDNAPSDGDN
+1411 FTDNAPADGDN

-1436 LSDPCTVG
+1436 LSVPCTVG
-1444 TSGIENNSMDN
+1444 TSGIADNSMDN

-1501 VYVVKVNGKE
+1501 VYVVKVNGKA

>member
-1 MKKLLFTLAILSGGV
+1 MW
-16 LSAAFAQTTSR
+16 SR
-27 ILPDEARN
+27 
-35 VKNDPVLVRQF
+35 F
-46 LEKSRN
+46 
-52 FQKRQMSSE
+52 
-61 SAFQQVRPLMR
+61 
-72 KKSDVIID
+72 
-80 AAPSLSNLKLNGA
+80 
-93 VVYDENKDVNTFGL
+93 
-107 YSFSAQAPVTRKEV
+107 
-121 TLIPRLS
+121 
-128 ASGGAIYSDGK
+128 
-139 LYVYDYAIDYG
+139 
-150 YVSLSRYAVYDA
+150 
-162 VTGAELDYK
+162 
-171 SMGYSLGPVYRNAAV
+171 
-186 SCAKD
+186 
-191 PVTGKVYCCSYG
+191 
-203 YNEKTKE
+203 
-210 LCYVLSTWNLEGMSK
+210 
-225 DSIALLSK
+225 
-233 PMQVMACDSD
+233 
-243 GKLYGISASTATE
+243 
-256 GNNGGILYEINKTT
+256 
-270 GTLREIGDTQVS
+270 
-282 PKYTQ
+282 
-287 SAVINT
+287 
-293 SDNTFYWFANEEDEA
+293 
-308 ANLYTVD
+308 
-315 LTTGEAALVGA
+315 
-326 LPYGDQ
+326 
-332 VVGAY
+332 
-337 IPDPEALDGAPSGP
+337 
-351 ENLSVSFENGS
+351 
-362 LSGTVS
+362 
-368 FDIPSEPYDGNV
+368 GNV
-380 LNGDV
+380 
-385 TYKVLG
+385 
-391 NGDVLATSVAAAGT
+391 
-405 KVSCPVTVPSSA
+405 
-417 IYKLEVVLSN
+417 
-427 SVGDS
+427 
-432 PKSDMTVYIGKDSPL
+432 
-447 AVNNLK
+447 
-453 VVRTGDVN
+453 
-461 TVSWNSP
+461 
-468 TGTKNGGYMNVD
+468 
-480 DLRYKIVRMPDNVQV
+480 
-495 ATNHADRVFS
+495 
-505 DTFTTEEL
+505 
-513 ALYYYVVTS
+513 
-522 YNDGIEGE
+522 
-530 SASSNSVSV
+530 
-539 GDALLPPYSQDFTE
+539 
-553 KNSLG
+553 
-558 LFTVVDVNNDNKT
+558 
-571 WTYSNGTVRYA
+571 
-582 YHMKN
+582 
-587 NADDWLIT
+587 
-595 PPLKLKKG
+595 
-603 YMYEFSFDTYVL
+603 
-615 SARSEE
+615 
-621 KMEIKM
+621 
-627 GTAATVEAMNTV
+627 
-639 IMEER
+639 
-644 TYNNTRTSPKTES
+644 
-657 FSIMPDA
+657 
-664 DGTYYIGFHAVSDA
+664 
-678 NKGNL
+678 
-683 TVDNIKVGEPM
+683 
-694 SIHVP
+694 
-699 GEVENLTLIPGAKG
+699 
-713 ALSVTIGLTAP
+713 
-724 TKNLVGGDLTELT
+724 
-737 AVDVRRGETL
+737 
-747 VKTFESP
+747 
-754 AKGTAL
+754 
-760 QFVDNGVVSGLNIY
+760 
-774 SVVARNSFGEGAVT
+774 
-788 TDTVLVGIDVPLAP
+788 
-802 QSVTFTDEGNGSG
+802 
-815 LLSWDKVSE
+815 
-824 TGENGGYVNPEEV
+824 
-837 VYTVYDADSKVVA
+837 
-850 DDVTGDRYELTS
+850 
-862 LNSEMPQVLSYFS
+862 
-875 VTAKNQK
+875 
-882 GESEP
+882 
-887 AQSNS
+887 
-892 RLVGPSYPAPYT
+892 YPAPYT

-1020 KSKNLRIALV
+1020 KSKNLRVALV
-1030 GECLKDFNFAYVDHI
+1030 GECLKGFNFAYADHI
-1045 EIRGYLDNNLQATG
+1045 EICGYLDNNLQATG
-1059 ITGPEK
+1059 IAGPEK

-1088 FKVYL
+1088 FTVYL

-1115 NVEISYTPSI
+1115 NVEISYTPPI
-1125 EMAGSELTVYGVVG
+1125 GMAGSELTVYGVVG

-1173 REGAAIKLAWS
+1173 REGAAVKLAWS

-1320 YYSTTGNAI
+1320 YYSTTGNAV
-1329 EDFTNNLAKVSSVP
+1329 EDFTNNLAKVSPVP
-1343 ADTWATYTYDLPANT
+1343 ADMWATYTYDLPANA

-1388 GLAVESYNVYRN
+1388 RLAVESYNVYRN

-1411 FTDNAPSDGDN
+1411 FTDNAPADGDN

-1436 LSDPCTVG
+1436 LSVPCTVG

-1501 VYVVKVNGKE
+1501 VYVVKVNGKA

>member
-1 MKKLLFTLAILSGGV
+1 
-16 LSAAFAQTTSR
+16 
-27 ILPDEARN
+27 
-35 VKNDPVLVRQF
+35 
-46 LEKSRN
+46 
-52 FQKRQMSSE
+52 
-61 SAFQQVRPLMR
+61 
-72 KKSDVIID
+72 
-80 AAPSLSNLKLNGA
+80 
-93 VVYDENKDVNTFGL
+93 
-107 YSFSAQAPVTRKEV
+107 
-121 TLIPRLS
+121 
-128 ASGGAIYSDGK
+128 
-139 LYVYDYAIDYG
+139 
-150 YVSLSRYAVYDA
+150 
-162 VTGAELDYK
+162 
-171 SMGYSLGPVYRNAAV
+171 
-186 SCAKD
+186 
-191 PVTGKVYCCSYG
+191 
-203 YNEKTKE
+203 
-210 LCYVLSTWNLEGMSK
+210 
-225 DSIALLSK
+225 
-233 PMQVMACDSD
+233 
-243 GKLYGISASTATE
+243 
-256 GNNGGILYEINKTT
+256 
-270 GTLREIGDTQVS
+270 
-282 PKYTQ
+282 
-287 SAVINT
+287 
-293 SDNTFYWFANEEDEA
+293 
-308 ANLYTVD
+308 
-315 LTTGEAALVGA
+315 
-326 LPYGDQ
+326 
-332 VVGAY
+332 
-337 IPDPEALDGAPSGP
+337 
-351 ENLSVSFENGS
+351 
-362 LSGTVS
+362 
-368 FDIPSEPYDGNV
+368 
-380 LNGDV
+380 
-385 TYKVLG
+385 
-391 NGDVLATSVAAAGT
+391 
-405 KVSCPVTVPSSA
+405 
-417 IYKLEVVLSN
+417 
-427 SVGDS
+427 
-432 PKSDMTVYIGKDSPL
+432 
-447 AVNNLK
+447 
-453 VVRTGDVN
+453 
-461 TVSWNSP
+461 
-468 TGTKNGGYMNVD
+468 
-480 DLRYKIVRMPDNVQV
+480 
-495 ATNHADRVFS
+495 
-505 DTFTTEEL
+505 
-513 ALYYYVVTS
+513 
-522 YNDGIEGE
+522 
-530 SASSNSVSV
+530 
-539 GDALLPPYSQDFTE
+539 
-553 KNSLG
+553 
-558 LFTVVDVNNDNKT
+558 
-571 WTYSNGTVRYA
+571 
-582 YHMKN
+582 
-587 NADDWLIT
+587 
-595 PPLKLKKG
+595 
-603 YMYEFSFDTYVL
+603 
-615 SARSEE
+615 
-621 KMEIKM
+621 
-627 GTAATVEAMNTV
+627 
-639 IMEER
+639 
-644 TYNNTRTSPKTES
+644 
-657 FSIMPDA
+657 
-664 DGTYYIGFHAVSDA
+664 
-678 NKGNL
+678 
-683 TVDNIKVGEPM
+683 
-694 SIHVP
+694 
-699 GEVENLTLIPGAKG
+699 
-713 ALSVTIGLTAP
+713 
-724 TKNLVGGDLTELT
+724 
-737 AVDVRRGETL
+737 
-747 VKTFESP
+747 
-754 AKGTAL
+754 
-760 QFVDNGVVSGLNIY
+760 
-774 SVVARNSFGEGAVT
+774 
-788 TDTVLVGIDVPLAP
+788 
-802 QSVTFTDEGNGSG
+802 
-815 LLSWDKVSE
+815 
-824 TGENGGYVNPEEV
+824 
-837 VYTVYDADSKVVA
+837 
-850 DDVTGDRYELTS
+850 
-862 LNSEMPQVLSYFS
+862 MPQVLSYFS

-996 DWHDVDTIEVAEEWT
+996 DWHDVDTIEAAEEWT

-1020 KSKNLRIALV
+1020 KSKNLRVALV
-1030 GECLKDFNFAYVDHI
+1030 GECLKGFNFAYVDHI

-1059 ITGPEK
+1059 IAGPEK

-1088 FKVYL
+1088 FTVYL

-1139 YDSDEE
+1139 YDSDEK

-1161 SSYPVATGLTGN
+1161 SSYPVATGLTGS

-1203 DPFTIDGFGAWTVAD
+1203 DPFTINGFGAWTVAD

-1263 DNSHGSKLA
+1263 DSSHGSQLA

-1320 YYSTTGNAI
+1320 YYSTTGNAV
-1329 EDFTNNLAKVSSVP
+1329 EDFTNNLAKVSPVP
-1343 ADTWATYTYDLPANT
+1343 ADMWTTCTYDLPANA

-1388 GLAVESYNVYRN
+1388 RLAVESYNVYRN

-1411 FTDNAPSDGDN
+1411 FTDNAPADGDN

-1436 LSDPCTVG
+1436 LSVPCTVG
-1444 TSGIENNSMDN
+1444 TSGIADNSMDN

-1501 VYVVKVNGKE
+1501 VYVVKVNGKA